1 MKNPKVSI
9 LVPICNVERYLRECL
24 NSLVNQTLREI
35 EIICINDGSTDSSL
49 TIIREYERRDE
60 RIVVID
66 KPNSGY
72 GDSMNK
78 GLELAHGEYIGIVES
93 DDFAS
98 LNMFET
104 LYKEAV
110 ENDLDVVRS
119 NYYAHRTGEDA
130 SCDYLVENLAVCGSY
145 DKVFYPI
152 DNPRVFMCQ
161 PAIWTSIYKKSMLDK
176 EEVRFL
182 PTPGASFQDTAF
194 YFKAFYAA
202 GRVKLLKDGYL
213 HYRVDNANSS
223 VKNQNKLFCVCD
235 EYAEVWDYAK
245 RDHDKFQIIKYWI
258 PRQQYEGYLWNLNR
272 LAPELQ
278 QRFYPRY
285 VEEFS
290 RIKQAGLI
298 DSDRFDSRTL
308 ARLNKMTNDSEA
320 YFLEQY
326 GPTEPKRSVLVC
338 CNALS
343 IADAKT
349 SVRTLL
355 DKLSN
360 DDEVFV
366 ISPDSDSLV
375 FELKIE
381 SEGMGRLRSDADILQ
396 HRLLGHCDVAAC
408 RGENISIVALAATDA
423 NFDDLAAAADGEDA
437 YSTDGKSYA
446 LRDVDLHAE
455 DSSTLVTA
463 SVRAISK
470 LDLNHI
476 KRFPDNWASLLCSP
490 CAPEA
495 GAGAFYI
502 AIDDAKEMACCLFDM
517 SEPYE
522 KVRVLYGQLLSVW
535 SSVRKGYSA
544 LDWDQACRLREQYYS
559 MASVNALFTPHAC
572 SDNSPFLSV
581 VVPVYNVS
589 KYLEECLDSVLQQSF
604 NDFEVLLVND
614 GSTDDSLDLLE
625 EVGSRDSRVRVLS
638 QFNCGA
644 GSARNRGIE
653 LARGKRIIFI
663 DPDDK
668 FATDHVFSDLI
679 DAMDKSGTLIC
690 GGSLSL
696 LKPSGKIKSEF
707 SFDESFYHVS
717 CEREVPLEQIWT
729 DYGWI
734 RFMYDSS
741 LFVDGKVRFPQ
752 LNWYEDPVF
761 FLRAV
766 EKAGG
771 CRVVPVDV
779 YHYRV
784 GYKETEWTVARVR
797 DMLWGMGH
805 NLAAADKLKMQELY
819 VTIVHRFNHDYSDA
833 ILKQIKDP
841 GVYEQLVAIQA
852 SINHGLINEHSAYD
866 EPYYYLSPLYGDR
879 KKRTVAVERLA
890 HRIAESKTYVSVQR
904 LIYKLTGRG

>member
-1 MKNPKVSI
+1 MINPKVSI

-24 NSLVNQTLREI
+24 DSLVNQSLRDI
-35 EIICINDGSTDSSL
+35 EIICINDGSTDNSL
-49 TIIREYERRDE
+49 PIIREYERRDE

-78 GLELAHGEYIGIVES
+78 GIDLARGEYIGIVES

-104 LYKEAV
+104 LYKEATK
-110 ENDLDVVRS
+110 NDLDVVRS
-119 NYYAHRTGEDA
+119 NYYAHRTGEDS
-130 SCDYLVENLAVCGSY
+130 SCDYLVENLAACGSY
-145 DKVFYPI
+145 DKVFHPI

-161 PAIWTSIYKKSMLDK
+161 PAIWTSIYKKSMIDK
-176 EEVRFL
+176 DEVRFL

-202 GRVKLLKDGYL
+202 DRVKLLKDGYL
-213 HYRVDNANSS
+213 HYRIDNANSS

-245 RDHDKFQIIKYWI
+245 RDLDKFQTLKHWI

-290 RIKQAGLI
+290 KIRQAGLI
-298 DSDRFDSRTL
+298 DSDRFESRTL
-308 ARLNKMTNDSEA
+308 ARLNKMLDEPET

-326 GPTEPKRSVLVC
+326 GPSEPRRSVLVC

-343 IADAKT
+343 IADAKS
-349 SVRTLL
+349 SVRALL
-355 DKLSN
+355 DVLSN

-366 ISPDSDSLV
+366 VSPDSDSLV
-375 FELKIE
+375 FELKNE
-381 SEGMGRLRSDADILQ
+381 FEGMGRLRSDADVLQ
-396 HRLLGHCDVAAC
+396 HRLLGHCDADAC
-408 RGENISIVALAATDA
+408 RAENISIVALAARDA
-423 NFDDLAAAADGEDA
+423 NFDDLAATADGEDV
-437 YSTDGKSYA
+437 YSTDGKNYA
-446 LRDVDLHAE
+446 LRDVELRVE

-463 SVRAISK
+463 ALRAISK
-470 LDLNHI
+470 LDLNQI
-476 KRFPDNWASLLCSP
+476 KRLPDNWASLLCSS
-490 CAPEA
+490 CSLED
-495 GAGAFYI
+495 GAFGI
-502 AIDDAKEMACCLFDM
+502 AIDDAKEMASCLFDM

-522 KVRVLYGQLLSVW
+522 KVRLLYGQLLSVW

-559 MASVNALFTPHAC
+559 MASVDALFTPHAC
-572 SDNSPFLSV
+572 SDDSPFLSV

-589 KYLEECLDSVLQQSF
+589 KYLEECLDSVIQQSF
-604 NDFEVLLVND
+604 KDFEVLLIND
-614 GSTDDSLDLLE
+614 GSTDGSLDLLE
-625 EVGSRDSRVRVLS
+625 EVASRDSRVRVWS

-653 LARGKRIIFI
+653 LASGKHLIFI
-663 DPDDK
+663 DPDDI

-679 DAMDKSGTLIC
+679 DAMDKSGALIC

-696 LKPSGKIKSEF
+696 IKPSGKIKSEF

-717 CEREVPLEQIWT
+717 YEREVPLEQIWT

-766 EKAGG
+766 EKAG
-771 CRVVPVDV
+771 CCKVVPVDV

-805 NLAAADKLKMQELY
+805 NLAVADRLKMRELY
-819 VTIVHRFNHDYSDA
+819 VTIVNRFNRDYSDA

-841 GVYEQLVAIQA
+841 GVYEQLVTIQA
-852 SINHGLINEHSAYD
+852 SINHRLLKECSAYD
-866 EPYYYLSPLYGDR
+866 EPYYYLLPLYGDR
-879 KKRTVAVERLA
+879 KKRAVAVERLA
-890 HRIAESKTYVSVQR
+890 RRIAESKAYVSAQR
-904 LIYKLTGRG
+904 LIYKLTGRA

>member
-1 MKNPKVSI
+1 MLKNPKVSI

-24 NSLVNQTLREI
+24 NSLVSQTLREI

-49 TIIREYERRDE
+49 SIIREYERRDE

-78 GLELAHGEYIGIVES
+78 GIELARGEYIGIVES

-104 LYKEAV
+104 LYKEAAK
-110 ENDLDVVRS
+110 NDLDIVRS
-119 NYYAHRTGEDA
+119 NYYAHRTGEDS
-130 SCDYLVENLAVCGSY
+130 SCDYLVENLAACGSY
-145 DKVFYPI
+145 DKVFHPI

-161 PAIWTSIYKKSMLDK
+161 PAIWTSIYKKSMIDK

-202 GRVKLLKDGYL
+202 DRVKLLKDGYL
-213 HYRVDNANSS
+213 HYRIDNANSS

-290 RIKQAGLI
+290 KIKAAGLI

-308 ARLNKMTNDSEA
+308 ARLNRMTNDSEA

-326 GPTEPKRSVLVC
+326 GSTEPRRSILVC

-343 IADAKT
+343 VADAKT
-349 SVRTLL
+349 SVRALL

-366 ISPDSDSLV
+366 VSPDSDSLV
-375 FELKIE
+375 FELKNE
-381 SEGMGRLRSDADILQ
+381 LEGMGRLRSDADVLQ
-396 HRLLGHCDVAAC
+396 HRLLGHCDADAC
-408 RGENISIVALAATDA
+408 RAENISIVALAARDA
-423 NFDDLAAAADGEDA
+423 NFDDLAATADGEDV
-437 YSTDGKSYA
+437 YSTDGKNYA
-446 LRDVDLHAE
+446 LRDIELRVE

-463 SVRAISK
+463 ALRAISI
-470 LDLNHI
+470 LDLNQI
-476 KRFPDNWASLLCSP
+476 KRLPDNWASLLCSP
-490 CAPEA
+490 CALEA
-495 GAGAFYI
+495 GAFDI
-502 AIDDAKEMACCLFDM
+502 AIDDAKEMACCLFGM

-522 KVRVLYGQLLSVW
+522 KVRLLYGQLLSVW

-559 MASVNALFTPHAC
+559 MASVDALFTPHAH
-572 SDNSPFLSV
+572 SDNLPFLSV

-604 NDFEVLLVND
+604 KDFEVLLVND
-614 GSTDDSLDLLE
+614 GSTDGSLDLLE
-625 EVGSRDSRVRVLS
+625 AAASRDSRVRVLS

-644 GSARNRGIE
+644 GSARNRAIE
-653 LARGKRIIFI
+653 LARGKRLIFI

-679 DAMDKSGTLIC
+679 DAMDRSGVLIC
-690 GGSLSL
+690 GGSLFL

-717 CEREVPLEQIWT
+717 REREVPLEQIWT

-734 RFMYDSS
+734 RFMYDSC
-741 LFVDGKVRFPQ
+741 LFVDGTVRFPQ

-766 EKAGG
+766 EKAG
-771 CRVVPVDV
+771 CYKVVPVDV

-805 NLAAADKLKMQELY
+805 NLAIADGLKMRELY
-819 VTIVHRFNHDYSDA
+819 VTIVNRFNRDYADA
-833 ILKQIKDP
+833 ISKQIKDP

-852 SINHGLINEHSAYD
+852 SINHGLIKECSAYD
-866 EPYYYLSPLYGDR
+866 EPYYYLLPLYGDR
-879 KKRTVAVERLA
+879 KKRAVAVERLA
-890 HRIAESKTYVSVQR
+890 HRIADSKAYVSVQR

>member
-49 TIIREYERRDE
+49 SIIREYERRDE

-78 GLELAHGEYIGIVES
+78 GIDLARGEYIGIVES

-104 LYKEAV
+104 LYKEATK
-110 ENDLDVVRS
+110 NDLDVVRS
-119 NYYAHRTGEDA
+119 NYYAHRTGEDS
-130 SCDYLVENLAVCGSY
+130 SCDYLVENLAACGSY
-145 DKVFYPI
+145 DKVFHPI

-161 PAIWTSIYKKSMLDK
+161 PAIWTSIYKKSMIDK
-176 EEVRFL
+176 DEVRFL

-202 GRVKLLKDGYL
+202 DRVKLLKDGYL
-213 HYRVDNANSS
+213 HYRIDNANSS

-245 RDHDKFQIIKYWI
+245 RDLDKFQTLKHWI

-290 RIKQAGLI
+290 KIRQAGLI
-298 DSDRFDSRTL
+298 DSDRFESRTL
-308 ARLNKMTNDSEA
+308 ARLNKMLDEPET

-326 GPTEPKRSVLVC
+326 GPSEPRRSVLVC

-343 IADAKT
+343 IADAKS
-349 SVRTLL
+349 SVRALL
-355 DKLSN
+355 DVLSN

-366 ISPDSDSLV
+366 VSPDSDSLV
-375 FELKIE
+375 FELKNE
-381 SEGMGRLRSDADILQ
+381 FEGMGRLRSDADVLQ
-396 HRLLGHCDVAAC
+396 HRLLGHCDADAC
-408 RGENISIVALAATDA
+408 RAENISIVALAARDA
-423 NFDDLAAAADGEDA
+423 NFDDLAATADGEDV
-437 YSTDGKSYA
+437 YSTDGKNYA
-446 LRDVDLHAE
+446 LRDVELRVE

-463 SVRAISK
+463 ALRAISK
-470 LDLNHI
+470 LDLNQI
-476 KRFPDNWASLLCSP
+476 KRLPDNWASLLCSS
-490 CAPEA
+490 CSLED
-495 GAGAFYI
+495 GAFGI
-502 AIDDAKEMACCLFDM
+502 AIDDAKEMASCLFDM

-522 KVRVLYGQLLSVW
+522 KVRLLYGQLLSVW

-559 MASVNALFTPHAC
+559 MASVDALFTPHAC
-572 SDNSPFLSV
+572 SDDSPFLSV

-589 KYLEECLDSVLQQSF
+589 KYLEECLDSVIQQSF
-604 NDFEVLLVND
+604 KDFEVLLIND

-625 EVGSRDSRVRVLS
+625 EVASRDSRVRVWS

-653 LARGKRIIFI
+653 LASGKHLIFI
-663 DPDDK
+663 DPDDI

-679 DAMDKSGTLIC
+679 DAMDKSGALIC

-717 CEREVPLEQIWT
+717 YEREVPLEQIWT

-766 EKAGG
+766 EKAG
-771 CRVVPVDV
+771 CCKVVPVDV

-805 NLAAADKLKMQELY
+805 NLAVADRLKMRELY
-819 VTIVHRFNHDYSDA
+819 VTIVNRFNRDYSDA

-841 GVYEQLVAIQA
+841 GVYEQLVTIQA
-852 SINHGLINEHSAYD
+852 SINHRLLKECSAYD
-866 EPYYYLSPLYGDR
+866 EPYYYLLPLYGDR
-879 KKRTVAVERLA
+879 KKRAVAVERLA
-890 HRIAESKTYVSVQR
+890 RRIAESKAYVSAQR
-904 LIYKLTGRG
+904 LIYKLTGRA

>member
-1 MKNPKVSI
+1 MLKNPKVSI

-49 TIIREYERRDE
+49 SIIREYERRDE

-78 GLELAHGEYIGIVES
+78 GIELARGEYIGIVES

-98 LNMFET
+98 LNMFEM
-104 LYKEAV
+104 LYKEAAK
-110 ENDLDVVRS
+110 NDLDVVRS
-119 NYYAHRTGEDA
+119 NYYAHRTGEDS
-130 SCDYLVENLAVCGSY
+130 SCDYLVENLAACGSY
-145 DKVFYPI
+145 DKVFHPI

-161 PAIWTSIYKKSMLDK
+161 PAIWTSIYKKSMIDK
-176 EEVRFL
+176 DEVRFL

-213 HYRVDNANSS
+213 HYRIDNASSS

-290 RIKQAGLI
+290 KIKAAGLI

-308 ARLNKMTNDSEA
+308 ARLNRMTNDSEA
-320 YFLEQY
+320 YFSEQY
-326 GPTEPKRSVLVC
+326 GSTEPRRSILVC

-343 IADAKT
+343 VADAKT
-349 SVRTLL
+349 SVRALL

-366 ISPDSDSLV
+366 VSPDSDSLV
-375 FELKIE
+375 FELKNE
-381 SEGMGRLRSDADILQ
+381 FEGMGRLRSDADSLQ
-396 HRLLGHCDVAAC
+396 HRLLGHCDADAC
-408 RGENISIVALAATDA
+408 RAENISIVALAARDA
-423 NFDDLAAAADGEDA
+423 NFDDLAATADGEDV
-437 YSTDGKSYA
+437 YSTDGKNYA
-446 LRDVDLHAE
+446 IRDVELRVE
-455 DSSTLVTA
+455 GSSTLVTA
-463 SVRAISK
+463 ALRAISK
-470 LDLNHI
+470 LDLNQI
-476 KRFPDNWASLLCSP
+476 KRLPDNWASLLCSS
-490 CAPEA
+490 CALED
-495 GAGAFYI
+495 GAFGI
-502 AIDDAKEMACCLFDM
+502 AIDDAKEMASCLFDM

-522 KVRVLYGQLLSVW
+522 KVRLLYGQLLSVW
-535 SSVRKGYSA
+535 SSVRKGYSS

-559 MASVNALFTPHAC
+559 MATVDPLFTPHAY

-625 EVGSRDSRVRVLS
+625 EVASRDSRVRVLS

-663 DPDDK
+663 DPDDI
-668 FATDHVFSDLI
+668 FATDHVFSELI
-679 DAMDKSGTLIC
+679 DAMDGSGALIC

-741 LFVDGKVRFPQ
+741 LFADGTVRFPQ

-771 CRVVPVDV
+771 CKVVPVDV

-805 NLAAADKLKMQELY
+805 NLAVADKLKMHELY
-819 VTIVHRFNHDYSDA
+819 VTIAHRFNRDYSDA

-852 SINHGLINEHSAYD
+852 SINHGLIKEYSAYD
-866 EPYYYLSPLYGDR
+866 ESYYYLLPLYGDR
-879 KKRTVAVERLA
+879 KRRAVAVERLA
-890 HRIAESKTYVSVQR
+890 RRIAESKAYVSAQR

>member
-1 MKNPKVSI
+1 MLKNPKVSI

-49 TIIREYERRDE
+49 SIIREYERRDE

-78 GLELAHGEYIGIVES
+78 GIELARGEYIGIVES

-104 LYKEAV
+104 LYKEAAK
-110 ENDLDVVRS
+110 NDLDVVRS
-119 NYYAHRTGEDA
+119 NYYAHRTGEDS
-130 SCDYLVENLAVCGSY
+130 SCDYLVENLAACGSY
-145 DKVFYPI
+145 DKVFHPI

-161 PAIWTSIYKKSMLDK
+161 PAIWTSIYKKSMIDK
-176 EEVRFL
+176 DEVRFL

-202 GRVKLLKDGYL
+202 DRVKLLKDGYL
-213 HYRVDNANSS
+213 HYRIDNANSS

-290 RIKQAGLI
+290 KIKAAGLI

-308 ARLNKMTNDSEA
+308 ARLNRMTNDSEA

-326 GPTEPKRSVLVC
+326 GSTEPRRSILVC

-343 IADAKT
+343 VADAKT
-349 SVRTLL
+349 SVRALL

-366 ISPDSDSLV
+366 VSPDSDSLV
-375 FELKIE
+375 FELKNE
-381 SEGMGRLRSDADILQ
+381 FEGMGRLRSDADVLQ
-396 HRLLGHCDVAAC
+396 YRLLGHCDADAC
-408 RGENISIVALAATDA
+408 RAESISIVALAARDA
-423 NFDDLAAAADGEDA
+423 NFDDLAATADGEDV
-437 YSTDGKSYA
+437 YSTDGKNYA
-446 LRDVDLHAE
+446 LRDVELRVE
-455 DSSTLVTA
+455 GSSTLVTA
-463 SVRAISK
+463 ALRAISK
-470 LDLNHI
+470 LDLNQI
-476 KRFPDNWASLLCSP
+476 KRLPDNWASLLCSS
-490 CAPEA
+490 CALE
-495 GAGAFYI
+495 GGAFGI
-502 AIDDAKEMACCLFDM
+502 AIDDAKEMASCLFDM

-522 KVRVLYGQLLSVW
+522 KVRLLYGQLLSVW

-559 MASVNALFTPHAC
+559 MASVDALLTPNTG

-589 KYLEECLDSVLQQSF
+589 KYLEECLDSVIQQSF
-604 NDFEVLLVND
+604 KDFEVLLVND
-614 GSTDDSLDLLE
+614 GSTDGSLDLLE
-625 EVGSRDSRVRVLS
+625 EVTSRDSRVRVWS

-653 LARGKRIIFI
+653 LARGKHLIFI
-663 DPDDK
+663 DPDDI

-679 DAMDKSGTLIC
+679 DAMDKSGALIC

-707 SFDESFYHVS
+707 SFDESFYDVS

-741 LFVDGKVRFPQ
+741 LFVDGNVRFPQ

-797 DMLWGMGH
+797 DMLWGMGQ
-805 NLAAADKLKMQELY
+805 NLAVADRLKMRELY
-819 VTIVHRFNHDYSDA
+819 VTIANRFNRDYSDA

-841 GVYEQLVAIQA
+841 GVYEQLVTIQA
-852 SINHGLINEHSAYD
+852 SINHGLIKECSAYD
-866 EPYYYLSPLYGDR
+866 EPYYYLLPLYGDR
-879 KKRTVAVERLA
+879 KKRAVAVERLA
-890 HRIAESKTYVSVQR
+890 RRIAESKVYVSAQR

>member
-49 TIIREYERRDE
+49 SIIREYERRDE

-78 GLELAHGEYIGIVES
+78 GIDLARGEYIGIVES

-104 LYKEAV
+104 LYKEATK
-110 ENDLDVVRS
+110 NDLDVVRS
-119 NYYAHRTGEDA
+119 NYYAHRTGEDS
-130 SCDYLVENLAVCGSY
+130 SCDYLVENLAACGSY
-145 DKVFYPI
+145 DKVFHPI

-161 PAIWTSIYKKSMLDK
+161 PAIWTSIYKKSMIDK
-176 EEVRFL
+176 DEVRFL

-202 GRVKLLKDGYL
+202 DRVKLLKDGYL
-213 HYRVDNANSS
+213 HYRIDNANSS

-245 RDHDKFQIIKYWI
+245 RDLDKFQTLKHWI

-290 RIKQAGLI
+290 KIRQAGLI
-298 DSDRFDSRTL
+298 DSDRFESRTL
-308 ARLNKMTNDSEA
+308 ARLNKMLDEPET

-326 GPTEPKRSVLVC
+326 GPSEPRRSVLVC

-343 IADAKT
+343 IADAKS
-349 SVRTLL
+349 SVRALL
-355 DKLSN
+355 DVLSN

-366 ISPDSDSLV
+366 VSPDSDSLV
-375 FELKIE
+375 FELKNE
-381 SEGMGRLRSDADILQ
+381 FEGMGRLRSDADVLQ
-396 HRLLGHCDVAAC
+396 HRLLGHCDADAC
-408 RGENISIVALAATDA
+408 RAENISIVALAARDA
-423 NFDDLAAAADGEDA
+423 NFDDLAATADGEDV
-437 YSTDGKSYA
+437 YSTDGKNYA
-446 LRDVDLHAE
+446 LRDVELRVE

-463 SVRAISK
+463 ALRAISK
-470 LDLNHI
+470 LDLNQI
-476 KRFPDNWASLLCSP
+476 KRLPDNWASLLCSS
-490 CAPEA
+490 CSLED
-495 GAGAFYI
+495 GAFGI
-502 AIDDAKEMACCLFDM
+502 AIDDAKEMASCLFDM

-522 KVRVLYGQLLSVW
+522 KVRLLYGQLLSVW

-559 MASVNALFTPHAC
+559 MASVDALFTPHAC
-572 SDNSPFLSV
+572 SDDSPFLSV

-589 KYLEECLDSVLQQSF
+589 KYLEECLDSVIQQSF
-604 NDFEVLLVND
+604 KDFEVLLIND
-614 GSTDDSLDLLE
+614 GSTDGSLDLLE
-625 EVGSRDSRVRVLS
+625 EVASRDSRVRVWS

-653 LARGKRIIFI
+653 LASGKHLIFI
-663 DPDDK
+663 DPDDI

-679 DAMDKSGTLIC
+679 DAMDKSGALIC

-696 LKPSGKIKSEF
+696 IKPSGKIKSEF

-717 CEREVPLEQIWT
+717 YECEVPLEQIWT

-766 EKAGG
+766 EKAG
-771 CRVVPVDV
+771 CCKVVPVDV

-805 NLAAADKLKMQELY
+805 NLAVADRLKMRELY
-819 VTIVHRFNHDYSDA
+819 VTIVNRFNRDYSDA

-841 GVYEQLVAIQA
+841 GVYEQLVTIQA
-852 SINHGLINEHSAYD
+852 SINHRLLKECSAYD
-866 EPYYYLSPLYGDR
+866 EPYYYLLPLYGDR
-879 KKRTVAVERLA
+879 KKRAVAVERLA
-890 HRIAESKTYVSVQR
+890 RRIAESKAYVSAQR
-904 LIYKLTGRG
+904 LIYKLTGRA

>member
-1 MKNPKVSI
+1 MLKNPKVSI

-49 TIIREYERRDE
+49 SIIREYERRDE

-78 GLELAHGEYIGIVES
+78 GIELARGEYIGIVES

-104 LYKEAV
+104 LYKEAAK
-110 ENDLDVVRS
+110 NDLDVVRS
-119 NYYAHRTGEDA
+119 NYYAHRTGEDS
-130 SCDYLVENLAVCGSY
+130 SCDYLVENLAACGSY
-145 DKVFYPI
+145 DKVFHPI

-161 PAIWTSIYKKSMLDK
+161 PAIWTSIYKKSMIDK
-176 EEVRFL
+176 DEVRFL

-202 GRVKLLKDGYL
+202 DRVKLLKDGYL
-213 HYRVDNANSS
+213 HYRIDNANSS

-290 RIKQAGLI
+290 KIKAAGLI

-308 ARLNKMTNDSEA
+308 ARLNRMTNDSEA

-326 GPTEPKRSVLVC
+326 GSTEPRRSILVC

-343 IADAKT
+343 VADAKT
-349 SVRTLL
+349 SVRALL

-366 ISPDSDSLV
+366 VSPDSDSLV
-375 FELKIE
+375 FELKNE
-381 SEGMGRLRSDADILQ
+381 FEGMGRLRSDADVLQ
-396 HRLLGHCDVAAC
+396 YRLLGHCDADAC
-408 RGENISIVALAATDA
+408 RAESISIVALAARDA
-423 NFDDLAAAADGEDA
+423 NFDDLAATADGEDV
-437 YSTDGKSYA
+437 YSTDGKNYA
-446 LRDVDLHAE
+446 LRDVELRVE
-455 DSSTLVTA
+455 GSSTLVTA
-463 SVRAISK
+463 ALRAISK
-470 LDLNHI
+470 LDLNQI
-476 KRFPDNWASLLCSP
+476 KRLPDNWASLLCSS
-490 CAPEA
+490 CALE
-495 GAGAFYI
+495 GGAFGI
-502 AIDDAKEMACCLFDM
+502 AIDDAKEMASCLFDM

-522 KVRVLYGQLLSVW
+522 KVRQLYGQLLSVW

-559 MASVNALFTPHAC
+559 MASVDALLTPNTG

-589 KYLEECLDSVLQQSF
+589 KYLEECLDSVIQQSF
-604 NDFEVLLVND
+604 KDFEVLLIND
-614 GSTDDSLDLLE
+614 GSTDGSLDLLE
-625 EVGSRDSRVRVLS
+625 EVTSRDSRVRVWS

-653 LARGKRIIFI
+653 LARGKHLIFI
-663 DPDDK
+663 DPDDI

-679 DAMDKSGTLIC
+679 DAMDKSGALIC

-707 SFDESFYHVS
+707 SFDESFYDVS

-741 LFVDGKVRFPQ
+741 LFVDGNVRFPQ

-797 DMLWGMGH
+797 DMLWGMGQ
-805 NLAAADKLKMQELY
+805 NLAVADRLKMRELY
-819 VTIVHRFNHDYSDA
+819 VTIANRFNRDYSDA

-841 GVYEQLVAIQA
+841 GVYEQLVTIQA
-852 SINHGLINEHSAYD
+852 SINHGLIKECSAYD
-866 EPYYYLSPLYGDR
+866 EPYYYLLPLYGDR
-879 KKRTVAVERLA
+879 KKRAVAVERLA
-890 HRIAESKTYVSVQR
+890 RRIAESKVYVSAQR

>member
-130 SCDYLVENLAVCGSY
+130 SCDYLVENLAACGSY
-145 DKVFYPI
+145 DKVFHPI

-161 PAIWTSIYKKSMLDK
+161 PAIWTSIYKKSMIDK

-245 RDHDKFQIIKYWI
+245 RDHDKFQTLKHWI

-290 RIKQAGLI
+290 KIRQAGLI
-298 DSDRFDSRTL
+298 DSDRFESHTL
-308 ARLNKMTNDSEA
+308 ARLNKMLDEPET

-326 GPTEPKRSVLVC
+326 GPSEPRRSVLVS

-343 IADAKT
+343 IADAKS
-349 SVRTLL
+349 SVRALL

-360 DDEVFV
+360 EDEVFV
-366 ISPDSDSLV
+366 VSPDSDSIV
-375 FELKIE
+375 FELKNE
-381 SEGMGRLRSDADILQ
+381 FEGMGRLRSDADVLQ
-396 HRLLGHCDVAAC
+396 HRLLGHCDADAC
-408 RGENISIVALAATDA
+408 RAENISIVVLAARDA
-423 NFDDLAAAADGEDA
+423 NFDNLAATAHGEDV
-437 YSTDGKSYA
+437 YSTDGKNYA
-446 LRDVDLHAE
+446 LRDVELRVE
-455 DSSTLVTA
+455 GSSTLVTA
-463 SVRAISK
+463 ALRAISK
-470 LDLNHI
+470 LDLNQI
-476 KRFPDNWASLLCSP
+476 KRLPDNWASLLCSS
-490 CAPEA
+490 CALE
-495 GAGAFYI
+495 GGAFGI
-502 AIDDAKEMACCLFDM
+502 AIDDAKEMASCLFDM

-522 KVRVLYGQLLSVW
+522 KVRLLYGQLLSVW
-535 SSVRKGYSA
+535 SSVRKGYSS
-544 LDWDQACRLREQYYS
+544 LDWDLACRLREQYCS
-559 MASVNALFTPHAC
+559 MASVDALFAPHAY

-589 KYLEECLDSVLQQSF
+589 NYLEECLDSVLQQSF
-604 NDFEVLLVND
+604 KDFEVLLVND
-614 GSTDDSLDLLE
+614 GSTDGSLDLLE
-625 EVGSRDSRVRVLS
+625 EVASRDSRVCVLS

-653 LARGKRIIFI
+653 LARGKRLIFI
-663 DPDDK
+663 DPDDI

-679 DAMDKSGTLIC
+679 DAMNKSGALIC

-771 CRVVPVDV
+771 CKVVPVDV

-805 NLAAADKLKMQELY
+805 NLAIADGLKMRELY
-819 VTIVHRFNHDYSDA
+819 VTIVNRFNRDYSDA

-852 SINHGLINEHSAYD
+852 SINHGLIKECSAYD
-866 EPYYYLSPLYGDR
+866 EPYYYLLPLYGDR
-879 KKRTVAVERLA
+879 KKRAVAVERLA
-890 HRIAESKTYVSVQR
+890 RRIAESKAYVSAQR

>member
-49 TIIREYERRDE
+49 SIIREYERRDE

-78 GLELAHGEYIGIVES
+78 GIDLARGEYIGIVES

-104 LYKEAV
+104 LYKEATK
-110 ENDLDVVRS
+110 NDLDVVRS
-119 NYYAHRTGEDA
+119 NYYAHRTGEDS
-130 SCDYLVENLAVCGSY
+130 SCDYLVENLAACGSY
-145 DKVFYPI
+145 DKVFHPI

-161 PAIWTSIYKKSMLDK
+161 PAIWTSIYKKSMIDK
-176 EEVRFL
+176 DEVRFL

-202 GRVKLLKDGYL
+202 DRVKLLKDGYL
-213 HYRVDNANSS
+213 HYRIDNANSS

-245 RDHDKFQIIKYWI
+245 RDLDKFQTLKHWI

-290 RIKQAGLI
+290 KIRQAGLI
-298 DSDRFDSRTL
+298 DSDRFESRTL
-308 ARLNKMTNDSEA
+308 ARLNKMLDEPET

-326 GPTEPKRSVLVC
+326 GPSEPRRSVLVC

-343 IADAKT
+343 IADAKS
-349 SVRTLL
+349 SVRALL
-355 DKLSN
+355 DILSN

-366 ISPDSDSLV
+366 VSPDSDSLV
-375 FELKIE
+375 FELKNE
-381 SEGMGRLRSDADILQ
+381 FEGMGRLRSDADVLQ
-396 HRLLGHCDVAAC
+396 HRLLGHCDADAC
-408 RGENISIVALAATDA
+408 RAENISIVALAARDA
-423 NFDDLAAAADGEDA
+423 NFDDLAATADGEDV
-437 YSTDGKSYA
+437 YSTDGKNYA
-446 LRDVDLHAE
+446 LRDVELRVE

-463 SVRAISK
+463 ALRAISK
-470 LDLNHI
+470 LDLNQI
-476 KRFPDNWASLLCSP
+476 KRLPDNWASLLCSS
-490 CAPEA
+490 CSLED
-495 GAGAFYI
+495 GAFGI
-502 AIDDAKEMACCLFDM
+502 AIDDAKEMASCLFDI

-522 KVRVLYGQLLSVW
+522 KVRLLYGQLLSVW

-559 MASVNALFTPHAC
+559 MASVDALLTPNTG
-572 SDNSPFLSV
+572 SNNSPFLSV

-589 KYLEECLDSVLQQSF
+589 KYLEECLDSVIQQSF
-604 NDFEVLLVND
+604 KDFEVLLIND

-625 EVGSRDSRVRVLS
+625 EVASRDSRVRVWS

-653 LARGKRIIFI
+653 LASGKHLIFI
-663 DPDDK
+663 DPDDI

-679 DAMDKSGTLIC
+679 DAMDKSGALIC

-696 LKPSGKIKSEF
+696 IKPSGKIKSEF

-717 CEREVPLEQIWT
+717 YEREVPLEQIWT

-766 EKAGG
+766 EKAG
-771 CRVVPVDV
+771 CCKVVPVDV

-805 NLAAADKLKMQELY
+805 NLAVADRLKMRELY
-819 VTIVHRFNHDYSDA
+819 VTIVNRFNRDYSDA

-841 GVYEQLVAIQA
+841 GVYEQLVTIQA
-852 SINHGLINEHSAYD
+852 SINHRLLKECSAYD
-866 EPYYYLSPLYGDR
+866 EPYYYLLPLYGDR
-879 KKRTVAVERLA
+879 KKRAVAVERLA
-890 HRIAESKTYVSVQR
+890 RRIAESKAYVSAQR
-904 LIYKLTGRG
+904 LIYKLTGRA

>member
-49 TIIREYERRDE
+49 SIIREYERRDE

-78 GLELAHGEYIGIVES
+78 GLDLARGEYVGIVES

-104 LYKEAV
+104 LYQEAV
-110 ENDLDVVRS
+110 KNNLDVVRS
-119 NYYAHRTGEDA
+119 NYYAHRTGED
-130 SCDYLVENLAVCGSY
+130 SLCDYLVENLAVCGSY
-145 DKVFYPI
+145 DKVFHPI

-161 PAIWTSIYKKSMLDK
+161 PAIWTSIYRKSMLEK

-202 GRVKLLKDGYL
+202 DRVKLLKDGYL
-213 HYRVDNANSS
+213 HYRIDNASSS

-235 EYAEVWDYAK
+235 E
-245 RDHDKFQIIKYWI
+245 
-258 PRQQYEGYLWNLNR
+258 YEGYLWNLNR

-290 RIKQAGLI
+290 KIKEAGLI
-298 DSDRFDSRTL
+298 DSNRFDSRTL
-308 ARLNKMTNDSEA
+308 ARLNRMINDSEA

-326 GPTEPKRSVLVC
+326 GPTEPKRSILVC
-338 CNALS
+338 CSALS
-343 IADAKT
+343 AADAKA
-349 SVRTLL
+349 SVRNLL
-355 DKLSN
+355 DKFSN

-366 ISPDSDSLV
+366 VSPDSDALV
-375 FELKIE
+375 FELKNE
-381 SEGMGRLRSDADILQ
+381 FEGMGRLRSDADVLQ
-396 HRLLGHCDVAAC
+396 HRLLGHFDADAC
-408 RGENISIVALAATDA
+408 RAENISIVALAARDA
-423 NFDDLAAAADGEDA
+423 NFDDLAASPDGGDA
-437 YSTDGKSYA
+437 YSTDGKNYA
-446 LRDVDLHAE
+446 LRNVELRAE
-455 DSSTLVTA
+455 GSSTLVTA
-463 SVRAISK
+463 ALRAITK
-470 LDLNHI
+470 LDLDQI

-495 GAGAFYI
+495 GAFDI
-502 AIDDAKEMACCLFDM
+502 AIDDAKEMASCLFGM
-517 SEPYE
+517 SESYE
-522 KVRVLYGQLLSVW
+522 KKRLLYGQLLSVW

-559 MASVNALFTPHAC
+559 MASVDALFAPHAC
-572 SDNSPFLSV
+572 SDVAPFLSV
-581 VVPVYNVS
+581 VVPVYNVHE
-589 KYLEECLDSVLQQSF
+589 YLEECLDSVLQQSF
-604 NDFEVLLVND
+604 KDFEVLLVND
-614 GSTDDSLDLLE
+614 GSTDGSLDLLE
-625 EVGSRDSRVRVLS
+625 EVASRDSRVRVLS

-679 DAMDKSGTLIC
+679 DAMDRSGALIC

-717 CEREVPLEQIWT
+717 CEREVSLEHIWT

-741 LFVDGKVRFPQ
+741 LFVDGNVRFPQ

-771 CRVVPVDV
+771 CKVVPVDV

-784 GYKETEWTVARVR
+784 GYKETEWTVGRVR

-805 NLAAADKLKMQELY
+805 NLAVAERLGMGELY
-819 VTIVHRFNHDYSDA
+819 ATIAIRFNRDYREA
-833 ILKQIKDP
+833 IQKQTDDE
-841 GVYEQLVAIQA
+841 GVYEQLVSIQCNL
-852 SINHGLINEHSAYD
+852 NHGLITRYSLFD
-866 EPYYYLSPLYGDR
+866 TPYYFLSPLHGDDGEH
-879 KKRTVAVERLA
+879 KVAIERLA
-890 HRIAESKTYVSVQR
+890 RKVAESHF
-904 LIYKLTGRG
+904 YKNAQNILRKMTGRR

>member
-49 TIIREYERRDE
+49 SIIREYERRDE

-78 GLELAHGEYIGIVES
+78 GIDLARGEYIGIVES

-104 LYKEAV
+104 LYKEATK
-110 ENDLDVVRS
+110 NDLDVVRS
-119 NYYAHRTGEDA
+119 NYYAHRTGEDS
-130 SCDYLVENLAVCGSY
+130 SCDYLVENLAACGSY
-145 DKVFYPI
+145 DKVFHPI

-161 PAIWTSIYKKSMLDK
+161 PAIWTSIYKKSMIDK
-176 EEVRFL
+176 DEVRFL

-202 GRVKLLKDGYL
+202 DRVKLLKDGYL
-213 HYRVDNANSS
+213 HYRIDNANSS

-245 RDHDKFQIIKYWI
+245 RDLDKFQTLKHWI

-290 RIKQAGLI
+290 KIRQAGLI
-298 DSDRFDSRTL
+298 DSDRFESRTL
-308 ARLNKMTNDSEA
+308 ARLNKMLDEPET

-326 GPTEPKRSVLVC
+326 GPSEPRRSVLVC

-343 IADAKT
+343 IADAKS
-349 SVRTLL
+349 SVRALL
-355 DKLSN
+355 DVLSN

-366 ISPDSDSLV
+366 VSPDSDSLV
-375 FELKIE
+375 FELKNE
-381 SEGMGRLRSDADILQ
+381 FEGMGRLRSDADVLQ
-396 HRLLGHCDVAAC
+396 HRLLGHCDADAC
-408 RGENISIVALAATDA
+408 RAENISIVALAARDA
-423 NFDDLAAAADGEDA
+423 NFDDLAATADGEDV
-437 YSTDGKSYA
+437 YSTDGKNYA
-446 LRDVDLHAE
+446 LRDVELRVE

-463 SVRAISK
+463 ALRAISK
-470 LDLNHI
+470 LDLNQI
-476 KRFPDNWASLLCSP
+476 KRLPDNWASLLCSS
-490 CAPEA
+490 CSLED
-495 GAGAFYI
+495 GAFGI
-502 AIDDAKEMACCLFDM
+502 AIDDAKEMASCLFDM

-522 KVRVLYGQLLSVW
+522 KVRLLYGQLLSVW

-559 MASVNALFTPHAC
+559 MASVDALFTPHAC
-572 SDNSPFLSV
+572 SDDSPFLSV

-589 KYLEECLDSVLQQSF
+589 KYLEECLDSVIQQSF
-604 NDFEVLLVND
+604 KDFEVLLIND
-614 GSTDDSLDLLE
+614 GSTDGSLDLLE
-625 EVGSRDSRVRVLS
+625 EVASRDSRVRVWS

-653 LARGKRIIFI
+653 LASGKHLIFI
-663 DPDDK
+663 DPDDI

-679 DAMDKSGTLIC
+679 DAMDKSGALIC

-696 LKPSGKIKSEF
+696 IKPSGKIKSEF

-717 CEREVPLEQIWT
+717 YEREVPLEQIWT

-766 EKAGG
+766 EKAG
-771 CRVVPVDV
+771 CCKVVPVDV

-805 NLAAADKLKMQELY
+805 NLAVADRLKMRELY
-819 VTIVHRFNHDYSDA
+819 VTIVNRFNRDYSDA

-841 GVYEQLVAIQA
+841 GVYEQLVTIQA
-852 SINHGLINEHSAYD
+852 SINHRLLEECSAYD
-866 EPYYYLSPLYGDR
+866 EPYYYLLPLYGDR
-879 KKRTVAVERLA
+879 KKRAVAVERLA
-890 HRIAESKTYVSVQR
+890 RRIAESKAYVSAQR
-904 LIYKLTGRG
+904 LIYKLTGRA

>member
-1 MKNPKVSI
+1 MLKNPKVSI

-49 TIIREYERRDE
+49 SIIREYERRDE

-72 GDSMNK
+72 GDSMNR
-78 GLELAHGEYIGIVES
+78 GLGLARGEYIGIVES

-104 LYKEAV
+104 LYVEAV
-110 ENDLDVVRS
+110 KNDLDIVRS
-119 NYYAHRTGEDA
+119 NYYAHRSGEDP
-130 SCDYLVENLAVCGSY
+130 SCDYLVENLAACGSY
-145 DKVFYPI
+145 DKVFHPV

-161 PAIWTSIYKKSMLDK
+161 PAIWTSIYKKSMLDRQ
-176 EEVRFL
+176 EVRFL

-202 GRVKLLKDGYL
+202 DRVKLLKDGYL
-213 HYRVDNANSS
+213 HYRIDNANSS

-235 EYAEVWDYAK
+235 EYAEVWNYAK

-258 PRQQYEGYLWNLNR
+258 PRQQYECYLWNLNR

-290 RIKQAGLI
+290 KIKQAGLI

-308 ARLNKMTNDSEA
+308 ARLIKMIDDSEA
-320 YFLEQY
+320 YFSAQY

-338 CNALS
+338 CSALS

-349 SVRTLL
+349 SVRALL

-366 ISPDSDSLV
+366 VSPDSESIV
-375 FELKIE
+375 FDLKNE
-381 SEGMGRLRSDADILQ
+381 FEGMGRLRSDADILQ

-408 RGENISIVALAATDA
+408 RGEFISIVALAASDA
-423 NFDDLAAAADGEDA
+423 NFAAFAATADGEDA

-446 LRDVDLHAE
+446 LRDVGLRVGG
-455 DSSTLVTA
+455 SSTLVTA
-463 SVRAISK
+463 ALRAIAK
-470 LDLNHI
+470 LGLNQI
-476 KRFPDNWASLLCSP
+476 KRFPANWASLLCSP
-490 CAPEA
+490 FAPEA
-495 GAGAFYI
+495 GAFDI
-502 AIDDAKEMACCLFDM
+502 AIDDAKEMACCLFGM
-517 SEPYE
+517 SESYE
-522 KVRVLYGQLLSVW
+522 ITRLLYGQLLSVW

-544 LDWDQACRLREQYYS
+544 LEWDQACRLREQYYS
-559 MASVNALFTPHAC
+559 MASVDALLAPHTR
-572 SDNSPFLSV
+572 SDIAPFLSV
-581 VVPVYNVS
+581 VVPVYNVRE
-589 KYLEECLDSVLQQSF
+589 YLEECLDSLLQQSF
-604 NDFEVLLVND
+604 KDFEVLLVND
-614 GSTDDSLDLLE
+614 GSTDCSLDLME
-625 EVGSRDSRVRVLS
+625 EVASRDSRIRVVS

-644 GSARNRGIE
+644 GSARNRAIE
-653 LARGKRIIFI
+653 LARGKRLIFI

-668 FATDHVFSDLI
+668 FANDHVFSDLI
-679 DAMDKSGTLIC
+679 DAMDKSEALIC

-707 SFDESFYHVS
+707 SFDESFYHIS

-797 DMLWGMGH
+797 DMLWGMGR
-805 NLAAADKLKMQELY
+805 NLAVADRLKMHELY
-819 VTIVHRFNHDYSDA
+819 VTIAHRFNRDYSDA

-852 SINHGLINEHSAYD
+852 SINHGLIKEHSAYD
-866 EPYYYLSPLYGDR
+866 EPYYYLLPLYGDR
-879 KKRTVAVERLA
+879 KKRAVAVERLA

>member
-9 LVPICNVERYLRECL
+9 LVPICNVESYLRECL

-49 TIIREYERRDE
+49 SIIREYERRDE

-78 GLELAHGEYIGIVES
+78 GIELARGEYIGIVES

-104 LYKEAV
+104 LYKEAAK
-110 ENDLDVVRS
+110 NDLDVVRS
-119 NYYAHRTGEDA
+119 NYYAHRTGEDS
-130 SCDYLVENLAVCGSY
+130 SCDYLVENLAACGSY
-145 DKVFYPI
+145 DKVFHPI

-161 PAIWTSIYKKSMLDK
+161 PAIWTSIYKKSMIDK

-202 GRVKLLKDGYL
+202 DRVKLLKDGYL
-213 HYRVDNANSS
+213 HYRIDNANSS

-235 EYAEVWDYAK
+235 EYAEVWEYAK

-278 QRFYPRY
+278 QLFYSRY

-290 RIKQAGLI
+290 KIKAAGLI
-298 DSDRFDSRTL
+298 DADRFDSRTL
-308 ARLNKMTNDSEA
+308 ARLNRMTNDSEA

-326 GPTEPKRSVLVC
+326 GSTEPRRSILVC

-343 IADAKT
+343 VADAKT
-349 SVRTLL
+349 SVRALL

-366 ISPDSDSLV
+366 VSPDSDSLV
-375 FELKIE
+375 FELKNE
-381 SEGMGRLRSDADILQ
+381 LEGMGRLRSDADILQ
-396 HRLLGHCDVAAC
+396 HRLLGHCDVIAC
-408 RGENISIVALAATDA
+408 RGESISIVALATTDA
-423 NFDDLAAAADGEDA
+423 NFDDLAATADGEDV
-437 YSTDGKSYA
+437 YSTDGKNYA
-446 LRDVDLHAE
+446 LRDVELRTE
-455 DSSTLVTA
+455 GSSTLVA
-463 SVRAISK
+463 AALRAISK
-470 LDLNHI
+470 LDLNQI
-476 KRFPDNWASLLCSP
+476 KRLPDNWASLLCSS
-490 CAPEA
+490 CALE
-495 GAGAFYI
+495 GGAFGI

-522 KVRVLYGQLLSVW
+522 KVRLLYGQLLPVW
-535 SSVRKGYSA
+535 FSVRKRYSA

-559 MASVNALFTPHAC
+559 MASVDALFTPHAYA
-572 SDNSPFLSV
+572 DNSPFLSV

-604 NDFEVLLVND
+604 KDFEVLLVND
-614 GSTDDSLDLLE
+614 GSTDGSLDLLE
-625 EVGSRDSRVRVLS
+625 EVASRDSRVRVLS

-653 LARGKRIIFI
+653 LARGKRLIFI

-668 FATDHVFSDLI
+668 FATDHVFIDLL
-679 DAMDKSGTLIC
+679 DAMDRSGALIC

-766 EKAGG
+766 KKAGG
-771 CRVVPVDV
+771 CKVVPVDV

-805 NLAAADKLKMQELY
+805 NLAVADKLKMHELY
-819 VTIVHRFNHDYSDA
+819 VTIAHRFNRDYSDA

-904 LIYKLTGRG
+904 LICKLTGRG

>member
-1 MKNPKVSI
+1 MLKNPKVSI

-49 TIIREYERRDE
+49 SIIREYERRDE

-72 GDSMNK
+72 GDSMNI
-78 GLELAHGEYIGIVES
+78 GIELARGEYIGIVES

-104 LYKEAV
+104 LYKEAAK
-110 ENDLDVVRS
+110 NDLDVVRS
-119 NYYAHRTGEDA
+119 NYYAHRTGEDS

-145 DKVFYPI
+145 DKVFHPI

-161 PAIWTSIYKKSMLDK
+161 PAIWTSIYKKSMIDK
-176 EEVRFL
+176 GEVRFL

-202 GRVKLLKDGYL
+202 DRVKLLKDGYL
-213 HYRVDNANSS
+213 HYRIDNASSS

-245 RDHDKFQIIKYWI
+245 RDHDKYQVIKYWI

-290 RIKQAGLI
+290 KIKAAGLI

-308 ARLNKMTNDSEA
+308 ARLNRMTNDSEA

-326 GPTEPKRSVLVC
+326 GSTEPRRSILVC

-343 IADAKT
+343 VADAKT
-349 SVRTLL
+349 SVRALL

-366 ISPDSDSLV
+366 VSPDSDSLV
-375 FELKIE
+375 FELKNE
-381 SEGMGRLRSDADILQ
+381 FEGMGRLRSDVDVLQ
-396 HRLLGHCDVAAC
+396 HRLLGHCDADAC
-408 RGENISIVALAATDA
+408 RAENISIVALAARDA
-423 NFDDLAAAADGEDA
+423 NFDNLAATADGEDV
-437 YSTDGKSYA
+437 YSTDGKNYA
-446 LRDVDLHAE
+446 LRDVELRVE
-455 DSSTLVTA
+455 GSSTLVTA
-463 SVRAISK
+463 ALRAISK
-470 LDLNHI
+470 LDLNQI
-476 KRFPDNWASLLCSP
+476 KRLPDNWASLLCSS
-490 CAPEA
+490 CALE
-495 GAGAFYI
+495 GGAFGI
-502 AIDDAKEMACCLFDM
+502 AIDDAKEMASCLFDM

-522 KVRVLYGQLLSVW
+522 KVRLLYGQLLSVW
-535 SSVRKGYSA
+535 SSVRKGYSS

-559 MASVNALFTPHAC
+559 MATVDALFTPHAY

-625 EVGSRDSRVRVLS
+625 EVASRDSRVRVLS

-663 DPDDK
+663 DPDDI
-668 FATDHVFSDLI
+668 FATDHVFSELI
-679 DAMDKSGTLIC
+679 DAMDRSGTLIC

-741 LFVDGKVRFPQ
+741 LFVDGTVRFPQ

-771 CRVVPVDV
+771 CKVVPVDV

-784 GYKETEWTVARVR
+784 GYKETEWTVTRVR

-805 NLAAADKLKMQELY
+805 NLAVADKLKMHELY
-819 VTIVHRFNHDYSDA
+819 VTIAHRFNRDYSDA

-852 SINHGLINEHSAYD
+852 AINHGLIKEHSAYD
-866 EPYYYLSPLYGDR
+866 EPYYYLLPLYGDR
-879 KKRTVAVERLA
+879 KRRAVAVERLA
-890 HRIAESKTYVSVQR
+890 RRIAESKAYVSAQR

>member
-49 TIIREYERRDE
+49 SIIREYERRDE

-78 GLELAHGEYIGIVES
+78 GIDLARGEYIGIVES

-104 LYKEAV
+104 LYKEATK
-110 ENDLDVVRS
+110 NDLDVVRS
-119 NYYAHRTGEDA
+119 NYYAHRTGEDS
-130 SCDYLVENLAVCGSY
+130 SCDYLVENLAACGSY
-145 DKVFYPI
+145 DKVFHPI

-161 PAIWTSIYKKSMLDK
+161 PAIWTSIYKKSMIDK
-176 EEVRFL
+176 DEVRFL

-202 GRVKLLKDGYL
+202 DRVKLLKDGYL
-213 HYRVDNANSS
+213 HYRIDNANSS

-245 RDHDKFQIIKYWI
+245 RDLDKFQTLKHWI

-290 RIKQAGLI
+290 KIRQAGLI
-298 DSDRFDSRTL
+298 DSDRFESRTL
-308 ARLNKMTNDSEA
+308 ARLNKMLDEPET

-326 GPTEPKRSVLVC
+326 GPSEPRRSVLVC

-343 IADAKT
+343 IADAKS
-349 SVRTLL
+349 SVRALL
-355 DKLSN
+355 DILSN

-366 ISPDSDSLV
+366 VSPDSDSLV
-375 FELKIE
+375 FELKNE
-381 SEGMGRLRSDADILQ
+381 FEGMGRLRSDADVLQ
-396 HRLLGHCDVAAC
+396 HRLLGHCDADAC
-408 RGENISIVALAATDA
+408 RAENISIVALAARDA
-423 NFDDLAAAADGEDA
+423 NFDDLAATADGEDV
-437 YSTDGKSYA
+437 YSTDGKNYA
-446 LRDVDLHAE
+446 LRDVELRVE

-463 SVRAISK
+463 ALRAISK
-470 LDLNHI
+470 LDLNQI
-476 KRFPDNWASLLCSP
+476 KRLPDNWASLLCSS
-490 CAPEA
+490 CSLED
-495 GAGAFYI
+495 GAFGI
-502 AIDDAKEMACCLFDM
+502 AIDDAKEMASCLFDM

-522 KVRVLYGQLLSVW
+522 KVRLLYGQLLSVW

-559 MASVNALFTPHAC
+559 MASVDALFTPHAC
-572 SDNSPFLSV
+572 SDDSPFLSV

-589 KYLEECLDSVLQQSF
+589 KYLEECLDSVIQQSF
-604 NDFEVLLVND
+604 KDFEVLLIND
-614 GSTDDSLDLLE
+614 GSTDGSLDLLE
-625 EVGSRDSRVRVLS
+625 EVASRDSRVRVWS

-653 LARGKRIIFI
+653 LASGKHLIFI
-663 DPDDK
+663 DPDDI

-679 DAMDKSGTLIC
+679 DAMDKSGALIC

-696 LKPSGKIKSEF
+696 IKPSGKIKSEF

-717 CEREVPLEQIWT
+717 YEREVPLEQIWT

-766 EKAGG
+766 EKAG
-771 CRVVPVDV
+771 CCKVVPVDV

-805 NLAAADKLKMQELY
+805 NLAVADRLKMRELY
-819 VTIVHRFNHDYSDA
+819 VTIVNRFNRDYSDA

-841 GVYEQLVAIQA
+841 GVYEQLVTIQA
-852 SINHGLINEHSAYD
+852 SINHRLLEECSAYD
-866 EPYYYLSPLYGDR
+866 EPYYYLLPLYGDR
-879 KKRTVAVERLA
+879 KKRAVAVERLA
-890 HRIAESKTYVSVQR
+890 RRIAESKAYVSAQR
-904 LIYKLTGRG
+904 LIYKLTGRA

>member
-49 TIIREYERRDE
+49 SIIREYERRDE

-78 GLELAHGEYIGIVES
+78 GIELARGEYIGIVES

-104 LYKEAV
+104 LYKEAAK
-110 ENDLDVVRS
+110 NDLDVVRS
-119 NYYAHRTGEDA
+119 NYYAHRTGEDS

-145 DKVFYPI
+145 DKVFHPI
-152 DNPRVFMCQ
+152 DDPRVFMCQ

-202 GRVKLLKDGYL
+202 DRVKLLKDGYL
-213 HYRVDNANSS
+213 HYRIDNANSS

-290 RIKQAGLI
+290 KIKAAGLI

-308 ARLNKMTNDSEA
+308 ARLNRMTNDSEA
-320 YFLEQY
+320 YFSEQY
-326 GPTEPKRSVLVC
+326 GSTEPRRSILVC

-343 IADAKT
+343 VADAKT
-349 SVRTLL
+349 SVRALL

-360 DDEVFV
+360 DVEVFV
-366 ISPDSDSLV
+366 VSPDSDSLV
-375 FELKIE
+375 FELKNE
-381 SEGMGRLRSDADILQ
+381 FEGMGRLRSDADILQ
-396 HRLLGHCDVAAC
+396 HRLLGHCDADAC
-408 RGENISIVALAATDA
+408 RAENISIVALAARDA
-423 NFDDLAAAADGEDA
+423 NFDDLAATADGEDV
-437 YSTDGKSYA
+437 YSTDGKNYA
-446 LRDVDLHAE
+446 LRDVELRGE
-455 DSSTLVTA
+455 GFSTLVTA
-463 SVRAISK
+463 ALRAISK
-470 LDLNHI
+470 LDLNQI
-476 KRFPDNWASLLCSP
+476 KRLPDNWASLLCSS
-490 CAPEA
+490 CALE
-495 GAGAFYI
+495 GGAFGI
-502 AIDDAKEMACCLFDM
+502 AIDDAKEMASCLLDM

-522 KVRVLYGQLLSVW
+522 KVRLLYGQLLSVW
-535 SSVRKGYSA
+535 SSVRKGYSS

-559 MASVNALFTPHAC
+559 MATVDALFTPHAY

-589 KYLEECLDSVLQQSF
+589 KYLEMCLDSVLQQSF

-625 EVGSRDSRVRVLS
+625 EVASRDSRVRVLS

-663 DPDDK
+663 DPDDI
-668 FATDHVFSDLI
+668 FATDHVFSELI
-679 DAMDKSGTLIC
+679 DAMDGSGALIC

-696 LKPSGKIKSEF
+696 LKSSGKIKSEF

-741 LFVDGKVRFPQ
+741 LFVDGTVRFPQ

-771 CRVVPVDV
+771 CKVVPVDV

-805 NLAAADKLKMQELY
+805 NLAVADKLKMHELY
-819 VTIVHRFNHDYSDA
+819 VTIAHRFNRDYSDA

-852 SINHGLINEHSAYD
+852 SINHGLIKEYSAYD
-866 EPYYYLSPLYGDR
+866 EPYYYLLPLYGDR
-879 KKRTVAVERLA
+879 KRRAVAVERLA
-890 HRIAESKTYVSVQR
+890 RRIAESKAYVSAQR

>member
-1 MKNPKVSI
+1 MLKNPKVSI

-49 TIIREYERRDE
+49 SIIREYERRDE

-78 GLELAHGEYIGIVES
+78 GIELARGEYIGIVES

-104 LYKEAV
+104 LYKEAAK
-110 ENDLDVVRS
+110 NDLDVVRS
-119 NYYAHRTGEDA
+119 NYYAHRTGEDS
-130 SCDYLVENLAVCGSY
+130 SCDYLVENLAACGSY
-145 DKVFYPI
+145 DKVFHPI

-161 PAIWTSIYKKSMLDK
+161 PAIWTSIYKKSMIDK

-202 GRVKLLKDGYL
+202 NRVKLLKDGYL
-213 HYRVDNANSS
+213 HYRIDNASSS

-290 RIKQAGLI
+290 KIKAAGLI

-308 ARLNKMTNDSEA
+308 ARLNRMTNNSEA

-326 GPTEPKRSVLVC
+326 GSTEPRRSILVC

-343 IADAKT
+343 VTDAKT
-349 SVRTLL
+349 SVRALL
-355 DKLSN
+355 DKLSD

-366 ISPDSDSLV
+366 VSPDSDSLV
-375 FELKIE
+375 FELKNE
-381 SEGMGRLRSDADILQ
+381 FEGMGRLRSDADVLQ
-396 HRLLGHCDVAAC
+396 HRLLGHCDAGAC
-408 RGENISIVALAATDA
+408 RTENISIVALAARDA
-423 NFDDLAAAADGEDA
+423 NFDDLAATADGEDV
-437 YSTDGKSYA
+437 YSTDGKNYA
-446 LRDVDLHAE
+446 LRDVELRVE
-455 DSSTLVTA
+455 GSSTLVTA
-463 SVRAISK
+463 ALCAIAK
-470 LDLNHI
+470 LDLNQI
-476 KRFPDNWASLLCSP
+476 KRLPDNWASLLCSS
-490 CAPEA
+490 CALE
-495 GAGAFYI
+495 GGAFGI
-502 AIDDAKEMACCLFDM
+502 AIDDAKEMASCLLDM

-522 KVRVLYGQLLSVW
+522 KVRLLYGQLLSVW
-535 SSVRKGYSA
+535 SSVRKGYSS

-559 MASVNALFTPHAC
+559 MATVDALFTPHAY

-625 EVGSRDSRVRVLS
+625 EVASRDSRVRVLS

-663 DPDDK
+663 DPDDI
-668 FATDHVFSDLI
+668 FATDHVFSELI
-679 DAMDKSGTLIC
+679 DAMDGSGALIC

-696 LKPSGKIKSEF
+696 LKSSGKIKSEF

-741 LFVDGKVRFPQ
+741 LFVDGTVRFPQ

-771 CRVVPVDV
+771 CKVVPVDV

-805 NLAAADKLKMQELY
+805 NLAVADKLKMHELY
-819 VTIVHRFNHDYSDA
+819 VTIAHRFNRDYSDA

-852 SINHGLINEHSAYD
+852 SINHGLIKESSAYD
-866 EPYYYLSPLYGDR
+866 EPYYYLLPLYGDR
-879 KKRTVAVERLA
+879 KRRAVAVERLA
-890 HRIAESKTYVSVQR
+890 RRIAESKAYVSAQR

>member
-49 TIIREYERRDE
+49 SIIREYERRDE

-78 GLELAHGEYIGIVES
+78 GIDLARGEYIGIVES

-104 LYKEAV
+104 LYKEATK
-110 ENDLDVVRS
+110 NDLDVVRS
-119 NYYAHRTGEDA
+119 NYYAHRTGEDS
-130 SCDYLVENLAVCGSY
+130 SCDYLVENLAACGSY
-145 DKVFYPI
+145 DKVFHPI

-161 PAIWTSIYKKSMLDK
+161 PAIWTSIYKKSMIDK
-176 EEVRFL
+176 DEVRFL

-202 GRVKLLKDGYL
+202 DRVKLLKDGYL
-213 HYRVDNANSS
+213 HYRIDNANSS

-245 RDHDKFQIIKYWI
+245 RDLDKFQTLKHWI

-290 RIKQAGLI
+290 KIRQAGLI
-298 DSDRFDSRTL
+298 DSDRFESRTL
-308 ARLNKMTNDSEA
+308 ARLNKMLDEPET

-326 GPTEPKRSVLVC
+326 GPSEPRRSVLVC

-343 IADAKT
+343 IADAKS
-349 SVRTLL
+349 SVRALL
-355 DKLSN
+355 DILSN

-366 ISPDSDSLV
+366 VSPDSDSLV
-375 FELKIE
+375 FELKNE
-381 SEGMGRLRSDADILQ
+381 FEGMGRLRSDADVLQ
-396 HRLLGHCDVAAC
+396 HPLLGHCDADAC
-408 RGENISIVALAATDA
+408 RAENISIVALAARDA
-423 NFDDLAAAADGEDA
+423 NFDDLAATADGEDV
-437 YSTDGKSYA
+437 YSTDGKNYA
-446 LRDVDLHAE
+446 LRDVELRVE
-455 DSSTLVTA
+455 NSSTLVTA
-463 SVRAISK
+463 ALRAISK
-470 LDLNHI
+470 LDLNQI
-476 KRFPDNWASLLCSP
+476 KRLPDNWASLLCSS
-490 CAPEA
+490 CSLED
-495 GAGAFYI
+495 GAFGI
-502 AIDDAKEMACCLFDM
+502 AIDDAKEMASCLFDM

-522 KVRVLYGQLLSVW
+522 KVRLLYGQLLSVW

-559 MASVNALFTPHAC
+559 MASVDALLTPNTG
-572 SDNSPFLSV
+572 SNNSPFLSV

-589 KYLEECLDSVLQQSF
+589 KYLEECLDSVIQQSF
-604 NDFEVLLVND
+604 KDFEVLLIND
-614 GSTDDSLDLLE
+614 GSTDASLDLLE
-625 EVGSRDSRVRVLS
+625 EVASRDSRVRVWS

-653 LARGKRIIFI
+653 LASGKHLIFI
-663 DPDDK
+663 DPDDI

-679 DAMDKSGTLIC
+679 DAMDKSGALIC

-717 CEREVPLEQIWT
+717 YEREVPLEQIWT

-741 LFVDGKVRFPQ
+741 LFVDGAVRFPQ

-771 CRVVPVDV
+771 CKVVPVDV

-805 NLAAADKLKMQELY
+805 NLAVADRLKMRELY
-819 VTIVHRFNHDYSDA
+819 VTIVNRFNRDYSDA

-841 GVYEQLVAIQA
+841 GVYEQLVTIQA
-852 SINHGLINEHSAYD
+852 SINHGLIKDCSAYD
-866 EPYYYLSPLYGDR
+866 EPYYYLLPLYGDR
-879 KKRTVAVERLA
+879 KKRAVAVERLA
-890 HRIAESKTYVSVQR
+890 RRIAESKAYVSAQR
-904 LIYKLTGRG
+904 LIYKLTGRA

>member
-24 NSLVNQTLREI
+24 NSLVNQTLRDI
-35 EIICINDGSTDSSL
+35 EIICINDGSSDSSL
-49 TIIREYERRDE
+49 SIICEYERRDE

-78 GLELAHGEYIGIVES
+78 GLELARGEYVGIVES

-104 LYKEAV
+104 LYTEAV
-110 ENDLDVVRS
+110 KNDLDVVRS
-119 NYYAHRTGEDA
+119 NYYAHRSGEDP
-130 SCDYLVENLAVCGSY
+130 SCDYLVENLAACGSY
-145 DKVFYPI
+145 DKVFHPI

-202 GRVKLLKDGYL
+202 DRVELLKDGYL
-213 HYRVDNANSS
+213 HYRIDNANSS

-245 RDHDKFQIIKYWI
+245 RNNDKFQILKYWI

-285 VEEFS
+285 VDEFS
-290 RIKQAGLI
+290 KIKQAGLI

-308 ARLNKMTNDSEA
+308 ARLNRMINDSEV

-326 GPTEPKRSVLVC
+326 GPTEPRRSILVC

-343 IADAKT
+343 VVDAKT
-349 SVRTLL
+349 SVHALL

-366 ISPDSDSLV
+366 ISPDSESIV
-375 FELKIE
+375 FELKNE
-381 SEGMGRLRSDADILQ
+381 FDGMGRLRSDADILQ
-396 HRLLGHCDVAAC
+396 HRLLGHCDVTAC
-408 RGENISIVALAATDA
+408 RGESISIVALGASDA
-423 NFDDLAAAADGEDA
+423 IFDDLAATADGEDA
-437 YSTDGKSYA
+437 YSTDGKNYA
-446 LRDVDLHAE
+446 LRNVELWAE
-455 DSSTLVTA
+455 GSSALVTA
-463 SVRAISK
+463 ALRAISK
-470 LDLNHI
+470 LDLNQI
-476 KRFPDNWASLLCSP
+476 KRLPINWASLLCSS
-490 CAPEA
+490 CAP
-495 GAGAFYI
+495 GAEGFDI
-502 AIDDAKEMACCLFDM
+502 AIDDAKEMACCLFGM
-517 SEPYE
+517 SKSYE
-522 KVRVLYGQLLSVW
+522 ITRLLYGQLLTVW
-535 SSVRKGYSA
+535 SSVRNGYST

-559 MASVNALFTPHAC
+559 MASVDALFAPHVC

-581 VVPVYNVS
+581 VVPVYNVQE
-589 KYLEECLDSVLQQSF
+589 YLEECLDSVLQQSF
-604 NDFEVLLVND
+604 KDFEVLLVDD
-614 GSTDDSLDLLE
+614 GSTDGSLDLLE
-625 EVGSRDSRVRVLS
+625 EIASRDSRVRVLS

-644 GSARNRGIE
+644 GSARNRAIE
-653 LARGKRIIFI
+653 LARGKRLIFI

-668 FATDHVFSDLI
+668 FATEHVFSDLI
-679 DAMDKSGTLIC
+679 DAMDRSGALIC

-696 LKPSGKIKSEF
+696 LTPSGKIKSEY
-707 SFDESFYHVS
+707 SFDESFYHIS

-741 LFVDGKVRFPQ
+741 LFVDGTVRFPQ

-761 FLRAV
+761 FLRAA

-771 CRVVPVDV
+771 CKVVPVDV

-805 NLAAADKLKMQELY
+805 NLAAADRLKMHELY
-819 VTIVHRFNHDYSDA
+819 VTIANRFNRDYSDA

-852 SINHGLINEHSAYD
+852 SVNHGLIKDCSAYD
-866 EPYYYLSPLYGDR
+866 EPYYYLLPLYGDS
-879 KKRTVAVERLA
+879 KKREVAVERLA
-890 HRIAESKTYVSVQR
+890 HRIAESKTYISVQR

>member
-49 TIIREYERRDE
+49 SIIREYERRDE

-78 GLELAHGEYIGIVES
+78 GIDLARGEYIGIVES

-104 LYKEAV
+104 LYKEATK
-110 ENDLDVVRS
+110 NDLDVVRS
-119 NYYAHRTGEDA
+119 NYYAHRTGEDS
-130 SCDYLVENLAVCGSY
+130 SCDYLVENLAACGSY
-145 DKVFYPI
+145 DKVFHPI

-161 PAIWTSIYKKSMLDK
+161 PAIWTSIYKKSMIDK
-176 EEVRFL
+176 DEVRFL

-202 GRVKLLKDGYL
+202 DRVKLLKDGYL
-213 HYRVDNANSS
+213 HYRIDNANSS

-245 RDHDKFQIIKYWI
+245 RDLDKFQTLKHWI

-290 RIKQAGLI
+290 KIRQAGLI
-298 DSDRFDSRTL
+298 DSDRFESRTL
-308 ARLNKMTNDSEA
+308 ARLNKMLDEPET

-326 GPTEPKRSVLVC
+326 GPSEPRRSVLVC

-343 IADAKT
+343 IADAKS
-349 SVRTLL
+349 SVRALL
-355 DKLSN
+355 DILSN

-366 ISPDSDSLV
+366 VSPDSDSLV
-375 FELKIE
+375 FELKNE
-381 SEGMGRLRSDADILQ
+381 FEGMGRLRSDADVLQ
-396 HRLLGHCDVAAC
+396 HRLLGHCDADAC
-408 RGENISIVALAATDA
+408 RAENISIVALAARDA
-423 NFDDLAAAADGEDA
+423 NFDDLAATADGEDV
-437 YSTDGKSYA
+437 YSTDGKNYA
-446 LRDVDLHAE
+446 LRDVELRVE

-463 SVRAISK
+463 ALRAISK
-470 LDLNHI
+470 LDLNQI
-476 KRFPDNWASLLCSP
+476 KRLPDNWASLLCSS
-490 CAPEA
+490 CSLED
-495 GAGAFYI
+495 GAFGI
-502 AIDDAKEMACCLFDM
+502 AIDDAKEMASCLFDM

-522 KVRVLYGQLLSVW
+522 KVRLLYGQLLSVW

-559 MASVNALFTPHAC
+559 MASVDALFTPHAC
-572 SDNSPFLSV
+572 SDDSPFLSV

-589 KYLEECLDSVLQQSF
+589 KYLEECLDSVIQQSF
-604 NDFEVLLVND
+604 KDFEVLLIND

-625 EVGSRDSRVRVLS
+625 EVASRDSRVRVWS

-653 LARGKRIIFI
+653 LASGKHLIFI
-663 DPDDK
+663 DPDDI

-679 DAMDKSGTLIC
+679 DAMDKSGALIC

-717 CEREVPLEQIWT
+717 YEREVPLEQIWT

-741 LFVDGKVRFPQ
+741 LFVDGTVRFPQ

-771 CRVVPVDV
+771 CKVVPVDV

-805 NLAAADKLKMQELY
+805 NLAVADRLKMRELY
-819 VTIVHRFNHDYSDA
+819 VTIVNRFNRDYSDA

-841 GVYEQLVAIQA
+841 GVYEQLVTIQA
-852 SINHGLINEHSAYD
+852 SINHRLLEECSAYD
-866 EPYYYLSPLYGDR
+866 EPYYYLLPLYGDR
-879 KKRTVAVERLA
+879 KKRAVAVERLA
-890 HRIAESKTYVSVQR
+890 RRIAESKAYVSAQR
-904 LIYKLTGRG
+904 LIYKLTGRA

>member
-49 TIIREYERRDE
+49 SIIREYERRDE

-78 GLELAHGEYIGIVES
+78 GIDLARGEYIGIVES

-104 LYKEAV
+104 LYKEATK
-110 ENDLDVVRS
+110 NDLDVVRS
-119 NYYAHRTGEDA
+119 NYYAHRTGEDS
-130 SCDYLVENLAVCGSY
+130 SCDYLVENLAACGSY
-145 DKVFYPI
+145 DRVFHPI

-161 PAIWTSIYKKSMLDK
+161 PAIWTSIYKKSMIDK
-176 EEVRFL
+176 DEVRFL

-202 GRVKLLKDGYL
+202 DRVKLLKDGYL
-213 HYRVDNANSS
+213 HYRIDNANSS

-245 RDHDKFQIIKYWI
+245 RDLDKFQTLKHWI

-290 RIKQAGLI
+290 KIRQAGLI
-298 DSDRFDSRTL
+298 DSDRFESRTL
-308 ARLNKMTNDSEA
+308 ARLNKMLDEPET

-326 GPTEPKRSVLVC
+326 GPSEPRRSVLVC

-343 IADAKT
+343 IADAKS
-349 SVRTLL
+349 SVRALL
-355 DKLSN
+355 DILSN

-366 ISPDSDSLV
+366 VSPDSDSLV
-375 FELKIE
+375 FELKNE
-381 SEGMGRLRSDADILQ
+381 FEGMGRLRSDADVLQ
-396 HRLLGHCDVAAC
+396 HRLLGHCDADAC
-408 RGENISIVALAATDA
+408 RAENISIVALAARDA
-423 NFDDLAAAADGEDA
+423 NFDDLAATADGEDV
-437 YSTDGKSYA
+437 YSTDGKNYA
-446 LRDVDLHAE
+446 LRDVELRVE

-463 SVRAISK
+463 ALRAISK
-470 LDLNHI
+470 LDLNQI
-476 KRFPDNWASLLCSP
+476 KRLPDNWASLLCSS
-490 CAPEA
+490 CSLED
-495 GAGAFYI
+495 GAFGI
-502 AIDDAKEMACCLFDM
+502 AIDDAKEMASCLFDM

-522 KVRVLYGQLLSVW
+522 KVRLLYGQLLSVW

-559 MASVNALFTPHAC
+559 MASVDALLTPNTG
-572 SDNSPFLSV
+572 SNNSPFLSV

-589 KYLEECLDSVLQQSF
+589 KYLEECLDSVIQQSF
-604 NDFEVLLVND
+604 KDFEVLLIND
-614 GSTDDSLDLLE
+614 GSTDGSLDLLE
-625 EVGSRDSRVRVLS
+625 EVASRDSRVRVWS

-653 LARGKRIIFI
+653 LASGKHLIFI
-663 DPDDK
+663 DPDDI

-679 DAMDKSGTLIC
+679 DAMDKSGALIC

-717 CEREVPLEQIWT
+717 YEREVPLEQIWT

-741 LFVDGKVRFPQ
+741 LFVDGTVRFPQ

-771 CRVVPVDV
+771 CKVVPVDV

-805 NLAAADKLKMQELY
+805 NLAVADRLKMRELY
-819 VTIVHRFNHDYSDA
+819 VTIVNRFNRDYSDA

-841 GVYEQLVAIQA
+841 GVYEQLVTIQA
-852 SINHGLINEHSAYD
+852 SINHRLLEECSAYD
-866 EPYYYLSPLYGDR
+866 EPYYYLLPLYGDR
-879 KKRTVAVERLA
+879 KKRAVAVERLA
-890 HRIAESKTYVSVQR
+890 RRIAESKAYVSAQR

>member
-49 TIIREYERRDE
+49 SIIREYERRDT

-78 GLELAHGEYIGIVES
+78 GIELACGEYIGIVES

-98 LNMFET
+98 LDMFET
-104 LYKEAV
+104 LYTEAV
-110 ENDLDVVRS
+110 KNDLDVVRS
-119 NYYAHRTGEDA
+119 NYYAHRSGEDP
-130 SCDYLVENLAVCGSY
+130 SCDYLVENLATCGSY
-145 DKVFYPI
+145 DKVFHPI

-202 GRVKLLKDGYL
+202 DRVKLLKDGYL
-213 HYRVDNANSS
+213 HYRIDNANSS

-245 RDHDKFQIIKYWI
+245 RDQDKFQILKYWI

-290 RIKQAGLI
+290 TIKEAGLI

-308 ARLNKMTNDSEA
+308 ARLNKMINDSDA
-320 YFLEQY
+320 YYLEQY
-326 GPTEPKRSVLVC
+326 GPIEPRRSILVC

-343 IADAKT
+343 VADAKT
-349 SVRTLL
+349 SVRNLL

-366 ISPDSDSLV
+366 VSPDSESIV
-375 FELKIE
+375 FELKSE
-381 SEGMGRLRSDADILQ
+381 FEGMGRLRSDADVLQ
-396 HRLLGHCDVAAC
+396 HRLLGHCDVTAC
-408 RGENISIVALAATDA
+408 RGESISIVALGASDA
-423 NFDDLAAAADGEDA
+423 NFDDLAAIADGEDA
-437 YSTDGKSYA
+437 YSTDAKNYA
-446 LRDVDLHAE
+446 LRNVELWDE
-455 DSSTLVTA
+455 GSSTLVTA
-463 SVRAISK
+463 ALRAISK
-470 LDLNHI
+470 FDLHQI
-476 KRFPDNWASLLCSP
+476 KQLPVNWASLLCSS
-490 CAPEA
+490 CAP
-495 GAGAFYI
+495 GAEGFDI
-502 AIDDAKEMACCLFDM
+502 AIDDAKEMACCLFGM
-517 SEPYE
+517 SESYE
-522 KVRVLYGQLLSVW
+522 KVRWFYGQLLAVW
-535 SSVRKGYSA
+535 SSVRKGYA
-544 LDWDQACRLREQYYS
+544 TLDWDEACRLREQYYS
-559 MASVNALFTPHAC
+559 MASVDALFAPHAC
-572 SDNSPFLSV
+572 SDVAPFLSV
-581 VVPVYNVS
+581 VVPVYNVHE
-589 KYLEECLDSVLQQSF
+589 YLEECLDSVLQQSF
-604 NDFEVLLVND
+604 KDFEVLLVND
-614 GSTDDSLDLLE
+614 GSTDGSLDLLE
-625 EVGSRDSRVRVLS
+625 EIASRDSRIHVLS

-644 GSARNRGIE
+644 GSARNRAIE
-653 LARGKRIIFI
+653 LARGKRLIFI

-679 DAMDKSGTLIC
+679 DAMDKSGALIC

-717 CEREVPLEQIWT
+717 CEREVLLEQIWT

-741 LFVDGKVRFPQ
+741 LFVDGTVRFPQ

-771 CRVVPVDV
+771 CKVVPVDV

-805 NLAAADKLKMQELY
+805 NLAVADRLKMHELY
-819 VTIVHRFNHDYSDA
+819 VTIVNRFNRDYSDA

-852 SINHGLINEHSAYD
+852 SINHGLIKNCSAYD

-890 HRIAESKTYVSVQR
+890 HRIAKSKTYVSVQR
-904 LIYKLTGRG
+904 LIYRLTGRG

>member
-130 SCDYLVENLAVCGSY
+130 SCDYLVENLAACGSY

-290 RIKQAGLI
+290 RIKQADLI

-349 SVRTLL
+349 SVRALL

-375 FELKIE
+375 FDIKNE

-396 HRLLGHCDVAAC
+396 HRLLGHFDVAAC
-408 RGENISIVALAATDA
+408 RGESISIVALAATDA
-423 NFDDLAAAADGEDA
+423 NFDDLAVTADGEDA

-463 SVRAISK
+463 ALRAISK

-476 KRFPDNWASLLCSP
+476 KRFPDNWASMLCSP

-495 GAGAFYI
+495 GAGAFDI

-522 KVRVLYGQLLSVW
+522 KVRLLYGQLLSVW

-544 LDWDQACRLREQYYS
+544 LDWDQACRLREQYHS
-559 MASVNALFTPHAC
+559 MASVNALFTPHTC

-668 FATDHVFSDLI
+668 FATDHAFSDLI

-805 NLAAADKLKMQELY
+805 NLAVADGLKMHELY
-819 VTIVHRFNHDYSDA
+819 VTIAHRFNHDYSDA

-852 SINHGLINEHSAYD
+852 SINHGLINERSAYD
-866 EPYYYLSPLYGDR
+866 EPYYYLLPLYGDR
-879 KKRTVAVERLA
+879 KKRAVAVERLA

-904 LIYKLTGRG
+904 LICKLTGRG

>member
-49 TIIREYERRDE
+49 SIIREYERRDE

-78 GLELAHGEYIGIVES
+78 GIDLARGEYIGIVES

-104 LYKEAV
+104 LYKEATK
-110 ENDLDVVRS
+110 NDLDVVRS
-119 NYYAHRTGEDA
+119 NYYAHRTGEDS
-130 SCDYLVENLAVCGSY
+130 SCDYLVENLAACGSY
-145 DKVFYPI
+145 DKVFHPI

-161 PAIWTSIYKKSMLDK
+161 PAIWTSIYKKSMIDK
-176 EEVRFL
+176 DEVRFL

-202 GRVKLLKDGYL
+202 DRVKLLKDGYL
-213 HYRVDNANSS
+213 HYRIDNANSS

-245 RDHDKFQIIKYWI
+245 RDLDKFQTLKHWI

-290 RIKQAGLI
+290 KIRQAGLI
-298 DSDRFDSRTL
+298 DSDRFESRTL
-308 ARLNKMTNDSEA
+308 ARLNKMLDEPET

-326 GPTEPKRSVLVC
+326 GPSEPRRSVLVC

-343 IADAKT
+343 IADAKS
-349 SVRTLL
+349 SVRALL
-355 DKLSN
+355 DILSN

-366 ISPDSDSLV
+366 VSPDSDSLV
-375 FELKIE
+375 FELKNE
-381 SEGMGRLRSDADILQ
+381 FEGMGRLRSDADVLQ
-396 HRLLGHCDVAAC
+396 HRLLGHCDADAC
-408 RGENISIVALAATDA
+408 RAENISIVALAARDA
-423 NFDDLAAAADGEDA
+423 NFDDLAATADGEDV
-437 YSTDGKSYA
+437 YSTDGKNYA
-446 LRDVDLHAE
+446 LRDVELRVE

-463 SVRAISK
+463 ALRAISK
-470 LDLNHI
+470 LDLNQI
-476 KRFPDNWASLLCSP
+476 KRLPDNWASLLCSS
-490 CAPEA
+490 CSLED
-495 GAGAFYI
+495 GAFGI
-502 AIDDAKEMACCLFDM
+502 AIDDAKEMASCLFDI

-522 KVRVLYGQLLSVW
+522 KVRLLYGQLLSVW

-559 MASVNALFTPHAC
+559 MASVDALLTPNTG
-572 SDNSPFLSV
+572 SNNSPFLSV

-589 KYLEECLDSVLQQSF
+589 KYLEECLDSVIQQSF
-604 NDFEVLLVND
+604 KDFEVLLIND
-614 GSTDDSLDLLE
+614 GSTDGSLDLLE
-625 EVGSRDSRVRVLS
+625 EVASRDSRVRVWS

-653 LARGKRIIFI
+653 LASGKHLIFI
-663 DPDDK
+663 DPDDI

-679 DAMDKSGTLIC
+679 DAMDKSGALIC

-717 CEREVPLEQIWT
+717 YEREVPLEQIWT

-741 LFVDGKVRFPQ
+741 LFVDGTVRFPQ

-766 EKAGG
+766 EKAG
-771 CRVVPVDV
+771 CCKVVPVDV

-805 NLAAADKLKMQELY
+805 NLAVADRLKMRELY
-819 VTIVHRFNHDYSDA
+819 VTIVNRFNRDYSDA

-841 GVYEQLVAIQA
+841 GVYEQLVTIQA
-852 SINHGLINEHSAYD
+852 SINHRLLKECSAYD
-866 EPYYYLSPLYGDR
+866 EPYYYLLPLYGDR
-879 KKRTVAVERLA
+879 KKRAVAVERLA
-890 HRIAESKTYVSVQR
+890 RRIAESKAYVSAQR
-904 LIYKLTGRG
+904 LIYKLTGRA

>member
-9 LVPICNVERYLRECL
+9 LVPICNVESYLRECL

-49 TIIREYERRDE
+49 SIIREYERRDE

-78 GLELAHGEYIGIVES
+78 GIELARGEYIGIVES

-104 LYKEAV
+104 LYKEAAK
-110 ENDLDVVRS
+110 NDLDVVRS
-119 NYYAHRTGEDA
+119 NYYAHRTGEDS
-130 SCDYLVENLAVCGSY
+130 SCDYLVENLAACGSY
-145 DKVFYPI
+145 DKVFHPI

-161 PAIWTSIYKKSMLDK
+161 PAIWTSIYKKSMIDK

-202 GRVKLLKDGYL
+202 DRVKLLKDGYL
-213 HYRVDNANSS
+213 HYRIDNANSS

-235 EYAEVWDYAK
+235 EYAEVWEYAK

-278 QRFYPRY
+278 QLFYSRY

-290 RIKQAGLI
+290 KIKAAGLI
-298 DSDRFDSRTL
+298 DADRFDSRTL
-308 ARLNKMTNDSEA
+308 ARLNRMTNDSEA

-326 GPTEPKRSVLVC
+326 GSTEPRRSILVC

-343 IADAKT
+343 VADAKT
-349 SVRTLL
+349 SVRALL

-366 ISPDSDSLV
+366 VSPDSDSLV
-375 FELKIE
+375 FELKNE
-381 SEGMGRLRSDADILQ
+381 LEGMGRLRSDADILQ
-396 HRLLGHCDVAAC
+396 HRLLGHCDVIAC
-408 RGENISIVALAATDA
+408 RGESISIVALATTDA
-423 NFDDLAAAADGEDA
+423 NFDDLAATADGEDV
-437 YSTDGKSYA
+437 YSTDGKNYA
-446 LRDVDLHAE
+446 LRDVELRTE
-455 DSSTLVTA
+455 GSSTLVA
-463 SVRAISK
+463 AALRAISK
-470 LDLNHI
+470 LDLNQI
-476 KRFPDNWASLLCSP
+476 KRLPDNWASLLCSS
-490 CAPEA
+490 CALE
-495 GAGAFYI
+495 GGAFGI

-522 KVRVLYGQLLSVW
+522 KVRLLYGQLLPVW
-535 SSVRKGYSA
+535 FSVRKRYSA

-559 MASVNALFTPHAC
+559 MASVDALFTPHAYA
-572 SDNSPFLSV
+572 DNSPFLSV

-604 NDFEVLLVND
+604 KDFEVLLVND
-614 GSTDDSLDLLE
+614 GSTDGSLDLLE
-625 EVGSRDSRVRVLS
+625 EVASRDSRVCVLS

-653 LARGKRIIFI
+653 LARGKRLIFI

-668 FATDHVFSDLI
+668 FATDHVFIDLL
-679 DAMDKSGTLIC
+679 DAMDRSGALIC

-766 EKAGG
+766 KKAGG
-771 CRVVPVDV
+771 CKVVPVDV

-805 NLAAADKLKMQELY
+805 NLAVADKLKMHELY
-819 VTIVHRFNHDYSDA
+819 VTIAHRFNRDYSDA

-904 LIYKLTGRG
+904 LICKLTGRG

>member
-49 TIIREYERRDE
+49 SIIREYERRDE

-78 GLELAHGEYIGIVES
+78 GIDLARGEYIGIVES

-104 LYKEAV
+104 LYKEATK
-110 ENDLDVVRS
+110 NDLDVVRS
-119 NYYAHRTGEDA
+119 NYYAHRTGEDS
-130 SCDYLVENLAVCGSY
+130 SCDYLVENLAACGSY
-145 DKVFYPI
+145 DKVFHPI

-161 PAIWTSIYKKSMLDK
+161 PAIWTSIYKKSMIDK
-176 EEVRFL
+176 DEVRFL

-202 GRVKLLKDGYL
+202 DRVKLLKDGYL
-213 HYRVDNANSS
+213 HYRIDNANSS

-245 RDHDKFQIIKYWI
+245 RDLDKFQTLKHWI

-290 RIKQAGLI
+290 KIRQAGLI
-298 DSDRFDSRTL
+298 DSDRFESRTL
-308 ARLNKMTNDSEA
+308 ARLNKMLDEPET

-326 GPTEPKRSVLVC
+326 GPSEPRRSVLVC

-343 IADAKT
+343 IADAKS
-349 SVRTLL
+349 SVRALL
-355 DKLSN
+355 DVLSN

-366 ISPDSDSLV
+366 VSPDSDSLV
-375 FELKIE
+375 FELKNE
-381 SEGMGRLRSDADILQ
+381 FEGLGRLRSDADVLQ
-396 HRLLGHCDVAAC
+396 HRLLGHCDADAC
-408 RGENISIVALAATDA
+408 RAENISIVALAARDA
-423 NFDDLAAAADGEDA
+423 NFDDLAATADGEDV
-437 YSTDGKSYA
+437 YSTDGKNYA
-446 LRDVDLHAE
+446 LRDVELRVE

-463 SVRAISK
+463 ALRAISK
-470 LDLNHI
+470 LDLNQI
-476 KRFPDNWASLLCSP
+476 KRLPDNWASLLCSS
-490 CAPEA
+490 CSLED
-495 GAGAFYI
+495 GAFGI
-502 AIDDAKEMACCLFDM
+502 AIDDAKEMASCLFDM

-522 KVRVLYGQLLSVW
+522 KVRLLYGQLLSVW

-559 MASVNALFTPHAC
+559 MASVDALFTPHAC
-572 SDNSPFLSV
+572 SDDSPFLSV

-589 KYLEECLDSVLQQSF
+589 KYLEECLDSVIQQSF
-604 NDFEVLLVND
+604 KDFEVLLIND
-614 GSTDDSLDLLE
+614 GSTDGSLDLLE
-625 EVGSRDSRVRVLS
+625 EVASRDSRVRVWS

-653 LARGKRIIFI
+653 LASGKHLIFI
-663 DPDDK
+663 DPDDI

-679 DAMDKSGTLIC
+679 DAMDKSGALIC

-696 LKPSGKIKSEF
+696 IKPSGKIKSEF

-717 CEREVPLEQIWT
+717 YEREVPLEQIWT

-766 EKAGG
+766 EKAG
-771 CRVVPVDV
+771 CCKVVPVDV

-805 NLAAADKLKMQELY
+805 NLAVADRLKMRELY
-819 VTIVHRFNHDYSDA
+819 VTIVNRFNRDYSDA

-841 GVYEQLVAIQA
+841 GVYEQLVTIQA
-852 SINHGLINEHSAYD
+852 SINHRLLKECSAYD
-866 EPYYYLSPLYGDR
+866 EPYYYLLPLYGDR
-879 KKRTVAVERLA
+879 KKRAVAVERLA
-890 HRIAESKTYVSVQR
+890 RRIAESKAYVSAQR
-904 LIYKLTGRG
+904 LI

>member
-49 TIIREYERRDE
+49 SIIREYERRDE

-78 GLELAHGEYIGIVES
+78 GIDLARGEYIGIVES

-104 LYKEAV
+104 LYKEATK
-110 ENDLDVVRS
+110 NDLDVVRS
-119 NYYAHRTGEDA
+119 NYYAHRTGEDS
-130 SCDYLVENLAVCGSY
+130 SCDYLVENLAACGSY
-145 DKVFYPI
+145 DKVFHPI

-161 PAIWTSIYKKSMLDK
+161 PAIWTSIYKKSMIDK
-176 EEVRFL
+176 DEVRFL

-202 GRVKLLKDGYL
+202 DRVKLLKDGYL
-213 HYRVDNANSS
+213 HYRIDNANSS

-245 RDHDKFQIIKYWI
+245 RDLDKFQTLKHWI

-290 RIKQAGLI
+290 KIRQAGLI
-298 DSDRFDSRTL
+298 DSDRFESRTL
-308 ARLNKMTNDSEA
+308 ARLNKMLDEPET

-326 GPTEPKRSVLVC
+326 GPSEPRRSVLVC

-343 IADAKT
+343 IADAKS
-349 SVRTLL
+349 SVRALL
-355 DKLSN
+355 DILSN

-366 ISPDSDSLV
+366 VSPDSDSLV
-375 FELKIE
+375 FELKNE
-381 SEGMGRLRSDADILQ
+381 FEGMGRLRSDADVLQ
-396 HRLLGHCDVAAC
+396 HRLLGHCDADAC
-408 RGENISIVALAATDA
+408 RAENISIVALAARDA
-423 NFDDLAAAADGEDA
+423 NFDDLAATADGEDV
-437 YSTDGKSYA
+437 YSTDGKNYA
-446 LRDVDLHAE
+446 LRDVELRVE

-463 SVRAISK
+463 ALRAISK
-470 LDLNHI
+470 LDLNQI
-476 KRFPDNWASLLCSP
+476 KRLPDNWASLLCSS
-490 CAPEA
+490 CSLED
-495 GAGAFYI
+495 GAFGI
-502 AIDDAKEMACCLFDM
+502 AIDDAKEMASCLFDI

-522 KVRVLYGQLLSVW
+522 KVRLLYGQLLSVW

-559 MASVNALFTPHAC
+559 MASVDALLTPNTG
-572 SDNSPFLSV
+572 SNNSPFLSV

-589 KYLEECLDSVLQQSF
+589 KYLEECLDSVIQQSF
-604 NDFEVLLVND
+604 KDFEVLLIND
-614 GSTDDSLDLLE
+614 GSTDGSLDLLE
-625 EVGSRDSRVRVLS
+625 EVASRDSRVRVWS

-653 LARGKRIIFI
+653 LASGKHLIFI
-663 DPDDK
+663 DPDDI

-679 DAMDKSGTLIC
+679 DAMDKSGALIC

-717 CEREVPLEQIWT
+717 YEREVPLEQIWT

-741 LFVDGKVRFPQ
+741 LFVDGTVRFPQ

-771 CRVVPVDV
+771 CKVVPVDV
-779 YHYRV
+779 YHYRI

-805 NLAAADKLKMQELY
+805 NLAVADRLKMRELY
-819 VTIVHRFNHDYSDA
+819 VTIVNRFNRDYSDA

-841 GVYEQLVAIQA
+841 GVYEQLVTIQA
-852 SINHGLINEHSAYD
+852 SINHRLLEECSAYD
-866 EPYYYLSPLYGDR
+866 EPYYYLLPLYGDR
-879 KKRTVAVERLA
+879 KKRAVAVERLA
-890 HRIAESKTYVSVQR
+890 RRIAESKAYVSAQR
-904 LIYKLTGRG
+904 LIYKLTGRA

>member
-1 MKNPKVSI
+1 MLKNPKVSI

-78 GLELAHGEYIGIVES
+78 GLELARGEYVGIVES

-110 ENDLDVVRS
+110 KNDLDVVRS
-119 NYYAHRTGEDA
+119 NYYAHRTEEDS

-145 DKVFYPI
+145 DKVFHPI

-176 EEVRFL
+176 EAVRFL

-202 GRVKLLKDGYL
+202 DRVKLLKDGYL
-213 HYRVDNANSS
+213 HYRIDNANSS

-245 RDHDKFQIIKYWI
+245 RDRDKFQIIKYWI

-290 RIKQAGLI
+290 KIKQAGLI

-308 ARLNKMTNDSEA
+308 ARLNKMIDDTEA

-326 GPTEPKRSVLVC
+326 GPTEPRRSILVC

-343 IADAKT
+343 VADAKT
-349 SVRTLL
+349 SVRNLL

-366 ISPDSDSLV
+366 VSPDSESIV
-375 FELKIE
+375 FELKNE
-381 SEGMGRLRSDADILQ
+381 FEGMGRLRSDADVLQ
-396 HRLLGHCDVAAC
+396 HRLLGHCDASAC
-408 RGENISIVALAATDA
+408 RAESISIVAFAARDA
-423 NFDDLAAAADGEDA
+423 IFDDLAAIADGEDA
-437 YSTDGKSYA
+437 YSTDGKNYA
-446 LRDVDLHAE
+446 LRDVELRVE
-455 DSSTLVTA
+455 GSSTLVTA
-463 SVRAISK
+463 ALRAISK

-495 GAGAFYI
+495 GAFDI
-502 AIDDAKEMACCLFDM
+502 AIDDAKEMACCFFGM

-522 KVRVLYGQLLSVW
+522 KERLLYGQLLSVW

-544 LDWDQACRLREQYYS
+544 LDWDQACRLREQYDS
-559 MASVNALFTPHAC
+559 MAGAGSLLAPHAC
-572 SDNSPFLSV
+572 SDVAPSLSV
-581 VVPVYNVS
+581 IIPVYNVRE
-589 KYLEECLDSVLQQSF
+589 YLEECLDSVLQQSF
-604 NDFEVLLVND
+604 NDVEVLLVND
-614 GSTDDSLDLLE
+614 GSTDDSLDLIE
-625 EVGSRDSRVRVLS
+625 KAASRDSRVRVLS

-644 GSARNRGIE
+644 GSARNRAIE
-653 LARGKRIIFI
+653 LARGKRLIFI

-679 DAMDKSGTLIC
+679 DAMDKSGALIC

-805 NLAAADKLKMQELY
+805 NLAVADGLKMHELY
-819 VTIVHRFNHDYSDA
+819 VTIAHRFNRDYSDA

-852 SINHGLINEHSAYD
+852 SINHGLIKECSAYD
-866 EPYYYLSPLYGDR
+866 EPYYYLLPLYGDPKNR
-879 KKRTVAVERLA
+879 AVAVERLA

>member
-1 MKNPKVSI
+1 MLKNPKVSI

-49 TIIREYERRDE
+49 SIIREYERRDE

-78 GLELAHGEYIGIVES
+78 GIELARGEYIGIVES

-104 LYKEAV
+104 LYKEAAK
-110 ENDLDVVRS
+110 NDLDIVRS
-119 NYYAHRTGEDA
+119 NYYAHRTGEDS
-130 SCDYLVENLAVCGSY
+130 SCDYLVENLAACGSY
-145 DKVFYPI
+145 DKVFHPI

-161 PAIWTSIYKKSMLDK
+161 PAIWTSIYKKSMIDK
-176 EEVRFL
+176 GEVRFL

-202 GRVKLLKDGYL
+202 DRVKLLKDGYL
-213 HYRVDNANSS
+213 HYRIDNASSS

-245 RDHDKFQIIKYWI
+245 RDHDKYRVIKYWI

-290 RIKQAGLI
+290 KIKAAGLI

-308 ARLNKMTNDSEA
+308 ARLNRMTNDSEA

-326 GPTEPKRSVLVC
+326 GSTEPRRSILVC

-343 IADAKT
+343 VADAKT
-349 SVRTLL
+349 SVRALL

-366 ISPDSDSLV
+366 VSPDSDSLV
-375 FELKIE
+375 FELKNE
-381 SEGMGRLRSDADILQ
+381 FEGMGRLRSDADVLQ
-396 HRLLGHCDVAAC
+396 HRLLGHCDADAC
-408 RGENISIVALAATDA
+408 RAENISIVALAARDA
-423 NFDDLAAAADGEDA
+423 NFDNLAATADGEDV
-437 YSTDGKSYA
+437 YSTDGKNYA
-446 LRDVDLHAE
+446 LRDVELRVE
-455 DSSTLVTA
+455 GFSTLVTA
-463 SVRAISK
+463 ALRAISK
-470 LDLNHI
+470 LDLNQI
-476 KRFPDNWASLLCSP
+476 KRLPDNWASLLCSS
-490 CAPEA
+490 CALE
-495 GAGAFYI
+495 GGAFGI
-502 AIDDAKEMACCLFDM
+502 AIDDAKEMASCLFDM

-522 KVRVLYGQLLSVW
+522 KVRLLYGQLLSVW
-535 SSVRKGYSA
+535 SSVRKGYSS

-559 MASVNALFTPHAC
+559 MATVDALFTPHAY
-572 SDNSPFLSV
+572 SDNSPYLSV

-625 EVGSRDSRVRVLS
+625 EVASRDSRVRVLS

-663 DPDDK
+663 DPDDI
-668 FATDHVFSDLI
+668 FATDHVFSELI
-679 DAMDKSGTLIC
+679 DAMDRSGALIC

-741 LFVDGKVRFPQ
+741 LFVDGTVRFPQ

-771 CRVVPVDV
+771 CKVVPVDV

-784 GYKETEWTVARVR
+784 GYKETEWTVTRVR

-805 NLAAADKLKMQELY
+805 NLAVADKLKMHELY
-819 VTIVHRFNHDYSDA
+819 VTIAHRFNRDYSDA

-852 SINHGLINEHSAYD
+852 AINHGLIKECSAYD
-866 EPYYYLSPLYGDR
+866 EPYYYLLPLYGDR
-879 KKRTVAVERLA
+879 KRRAVAVERLA
-890 HRIAESKTYVSVQR
+890 RRIAESKAYVSAQR

>member
-49 TIIREYERRDE
+49 SIIREYERRDE

-78 GLELAHGEYIGIVES
+78 GIDLARGEYIGIVES

-104 LYKEAV
+104 LYKEATK
-110 ENDLDVVRS
+110 NDLDVVRS
-119 NYYAHRTGEDA
+119 NYYAHRTGEDS
-130 SCDYLVENLAVCGSY
+130 SCDYLVENLAACGSY
-145 DKVFYPI
+145 DKVFHPI

-161 PAIWTSIYKKSMLDK
+161 PAIWTSIYKKSMIDK
-176 EEVRFL
+176 DEVRFL

-202 GRVKLLKDGYL
+202 DRVKLLKDGYL
-213 HYRVDNANSS
+213 HYRIDNANSS

-245 RDHDKFQIIKYWI
+245 RDLDKFQTLKHWI

-290 RIKQAGLI
+290 KIRQAGLI
-298 DSDRFDSRTL
+298 DSDRFESRTL
-308 ARLNKMTNDSEA
+308 ARLNKMLDEPET

-326 GPTEPKRSVLVC
+326 GPSEPRRSVLVC

-343 IADAKT
+343 IADAKS
-349 SVRTLL
+349 SVRALL
-355 DKLSN
+355 DILSN

-366 ISPDSDSLV
+366 VSPDSDSLV
-375 FELKIE
+375 FELKNE
-381 SEGMGRLRSDADILQ
+381 FEGMGRLRSDADVLQ
-396 HRLLGHCDVAAC
+396 HRLLGHCDADAC
-408 RGENISIVALAATDA
+408 RAENISIVALAARDA
-423 NFDDLAAAADGEDA
+423 NFDDLAATADGEDV
-437 YSTDGKSYA
+437 YSTDGKNYA
-446 LRDVDLHAE
+446 LRDVELRVE

-463 SVRAISK
+463 ALRAISK
-470 LDLNHI
+470 LDLNQI
-476 KRFPDNWASLLCSP
+476 KRLPDNWASLLCSS
-490 CAPEA
+490 CSLED
-495 GAGAFYI
+495 GAFGI
-502 AIDDAKEMACCLFDM
+502 AIDDAKEMASCLFDM

-522 KVRVLYGQLLSVW
+522 KVRLLYGQLLSVW

-559 MASVNALFTPHAC
+559 MASVDALLTPNTG
-572 SDNSPFLSV
+572 SNNSPFLSV

-589 KYLEECLDSVLQQSF
+589 KYLEECLDSVIQQSF
-604 NDFEVLLVND
+604 KDFEVLLIND
-614 GSTDDSLDLLE
+614 GSTDGSLDLLE
-625 EVGSRDSRVRVLS
+625 EVASRDSRVRVWS

-653 LARGKRIIFI
+653 LASGKHLIFI
-663 DPDDK
+663 DPDDI

-679 DAMDKSGTLIC
+679 DAMDKSGALIC

-717 CEREVPLEQIWT
+717 YEREVPLEQIWT

-741 LFVDGKVRFPQ
+741 LFVDGTVRFPQ

-766 EKAGG
+766 EKAG
-771 CRVVPVDV
+771 CCKVVPVDV

-805 NLAAADKLKMQELY
+805 NLAVADRLKMRELY
-819 VTIVHRFNHDYSDA
+819 VTIVNRFNRDYSDA

-841 GVYEQLVAIQA
+841 GVYEQLVTIQA
-852 SINHGLINEHSAYD
+852 SINHRLLKECSAYD
-866 EPYYYLSPLYGDR
+866 EPYYYLLPLYGDR
-879 KKRTVAVERLA
+879 KKRAVAVERLA
-890 HRIAESKTYVSVQR
+890 RRIAESKAYVSAQR
-904 LIYKLTGRG
+904 LIYKLTGRA

>member
-49 TIIREYERRDE
+49 SIIREYERRDE

-78 GLELAHGEYIGIVES
+78 GIELARGEYIGIVES

-104 LYKEAV
+104 LYKEAAK
-110 ENDLDVVRS
+110 NDLDVVRS
-119 NYYAHRTGEDA
+119 NYYAHRTGEDS
-130 SCDYLVENLAVCGSY
+130 SCDYLVENLAACGSY
-145 DKVFYPI
+145 DKVFHPI

-161 PAIWTSIYKKSMLDK
+161 PAIWTSIYKKSMIDK

-202 GRVKLLKDGYL
+202 NRVKLLKDGYL
-213 HYRVDNANSS
+213 HYRIDNASSS

-290 RIKQAGLI
+290 KIKAAGLI

-308 ARLNKMTNDSEA
+308 ARLNRMTNNSEA

-326 GPTEPKRSVLVC
+326 GSTEPRRSILVC

-343 IADAKT
+343 VTDAKT
-349 SVRTLL
+349 SVRALL
-355 DKLSN
+355 DKLSD

-366 ISPDSDSLV
+366 VSPDSDSLV
-375 FELKIE
+375 FELKNE
-381 SEGMGRLRSDADILQ
+381 FEGMGRLRSDADVLQ
-396 HRLLGHCDVAAC
+396 HRLLGHCDAGAC
-408 RGENISIVALAATDA
+408 RTENISIVALAARDA
-423 NFDDLAAAADGEDA
+423 NFDDLAATADGEDV
-437 YSTDGKSYA
+437 YSTDGKNYA
-446 LRDVDLHAE
+446 LRDVELRVE
-455 DSSTLVTA
+455 GSSTLVTA
-463 SVRAISK
+463 ALCAIAK
-470 LDLNHI
+470 LDLNQI
-476 KRFPDNWASLLCSP
+476 KRLPDNWASLLCSS
-490 CAPEA
+490 CALE
-495 GAGAFYI
+495 GGAFGI
-502 AIDDAKEMACCLFDM
+502 AIDDAKEMASCLLDM

-522 KVRVLYGQLLSVW
+522 KVRLLYGQLLSVW
-535 SSVRKGYSA
+535 SSVRKGYSS

-559 MASVNALFTPHAC
+559 MATVDALFTPHAY

-625 EVGSRDSRVRVLS
+625 EVASRDSRVRVLS

-663 DPDDK
+663 DPDDI
-668 FATDHVFSDLI
+668 FATDHVFSELI
-679 DAMDKSGTLIC
+679 DAMDGSGALIC

-696 LKPSGKIKSEF
+696 LKSSGKIKSEF

-741 LFVDGKVRFPQ
+741 LFVDGTVRFPQ

-771 CRVVPVDV
+771 CKVVPVDV

-805 NLAAADKLKMQELY
+805 NLAVADKLKMHELY
-819 VTIVHRFNHDYSDA
+819 VTIAHRFNRDYSDA

-852 SINHGLINEHSAYD
+852 SINHGLIKESSAYD
-866 EPYYYLSPLYGDR
+866 EPYYYLLPLYGDR
-879 KKRTVAVERLA
+879 KRRAVAVERLA
-890 HRIAESKTYVSVQR
+890 RRIAESKAYVSAQR

>member
-1 MKNPKVSI
+1 MINPKVSI
-9 LVPICNVERYLRECL
+9 LVPICNVECFLRECL
-24 NSLVNQTLREI
+24 DSLVNQSLRDI
-35 EIICINDGSTDSSL
+35 EIICINDGSTDNSL
-49 TIIREYERRDE
+49 PIIREYERRDE

-78 GLELAHGEYIGIVES
+78 GIELARGEYIGIVES

-98 LNMFET
+98 LDMFET
-104 LYKEAV
+104 LYCEAAK
-110 ENDLDVVRS
+110 NDLDVVRS
-119 NYYAHRTGEDA
+119 NYYAHRTGEDS

-145 DKVFYPI
+145 NKVFHPI
-152 DNPRVFMCQ
+152 DDPRVFMCQ

-202 GRVKLLKDGYL
+202 DRVKLLKDGYL
-213 HYRVDNANSS
+213 HYRIDNASSS

-245 RDHDKFQIIKYWI
+245 RDRDKFQIIKYWI

-278 QRFYPRY
+278 QLFYPRY

-290 RIKQAGLI
+290 KIKEAGLI
-298 DSDRFDSRTL
+298 DSDRFDPRTL
-308 ARLNKMTNDSEA
+308 ARLNRMTNDSEA

-326 GPTEPKRSVLVC
+326 GPTEPRRSILVC

-343 IADAKT
+343 VADAKT
-349 SVRTLL
+349 SMRALL

-360 DDEVFV
+360 DDEVFLV
-366 ISPDSDSLV
+366 SPDSDSLV
-375 FELKIE
+375 FELKNE
-381 SEGMGRLRSDADILQ
+381 FEGMGRLRSDADVLQ
-396 HRLLGHCDVAAC
+396 HRLLGHCDADAC
-408 RGENISIVALAATDA
+408 RAENISIVALAARDA
-423 NFDDLAAAADGEDA
+423 NFDDLAATADGEDA
-437 YSTDGKSYA
+437 YSTDGKNYA
-446 LRDVDLHAE
+446 LRDIELRFE

-463 SVRAISK
+463 VLRAISK
-470 LDLNHI
+470 LDLNQI
-476 KRFPDNWASLLCSP
+476 KRLPDNWVSLLCSP
-490 CAPEA
+490 CALEA
-495 GAGAFYI
+495 GAFGI
-502 AIDDAKEMACCLFDM
+502 AIDDAKEMACCLFGM

-522 KVRVLYGQLLSVW
+522 KVRLLYGQLLSVW

-559 MASVNALFTPHAC
+559 MASVEALFTPHAF

-604 NDFEVLLVND
+604 KDFEVLLVND
-614 GSTDDSLDLLE
+614 GSTDGSLDLLE
-625 EVGSRDSRVRVLS
+625 EAASRDSRVRVLS

-653 LARGKRIIFI
+653 LARGKRLIFI
-663 DPDDK
+663 DPDDI
-668 FATDHVFSDLI
+668 FATDHVFDDLI
-679 DAMDKSGTLIC
+679 DAMDKSGALIC

-707 SFDESFYHVS
+707 SFDESFYDVS
-717 CEREVPLEQIWT
+717 CEREVPLEHIWT

-741 LFVDGKVRFPQ
+741 LFVDGNVRFPQ

-784 GYKETEWTVARVR
+784 GHKETEWTVARVR

-805 NLAAADKLKMQELY
+805 NLAVADRLKMRELY
-819 VTIVHRFNHDYSDA
+819 VTIANRFNRDYSDA
-833 ILKQIKDP
+833 ILQQIKDP
-841 GVYEQLVAIQA
+841 GVYEQLVTIQA
-852 SINHGLINEHSAYD
+852 SINHGLIKECSAYG
-866 EPYYYLSPLYGDR
+866 EPYYYLLPLYGVR
-879 KKRTVAVERLA
+879 KKQAVAVERLA
-890 HRIAESKTYVSVQR
+890 HRIAESKAYVSAQR
-904 LIYKLTGRG
+904 LITKLTGRG

>member
-9 LVPICNVERYLRECL
+9 LVPICNVESYLRECL

-49 TIIREYERRDE
+49 SIIREYERRDE

-78 GLELAHGEYIGIVES
+78 GIELARGEYIGIVES

-104 LYKEAV
+104 LYKEAAK
-110 ENDLDVVRS
+110 NDLDVVRS
-119 NYYAHRTGEDA
+119 NYYAHRTGEDS
-130 SCDYLVENLAVCGSY
+130 SCDYLVENLAACGSY
-145 DKVFYPI
+145 DKVFHPI

-161 PAIWTSIYKKSMLDK
+161 PAIWTSIYKKSMIDN

-202 GRVKLLKDGYL
+202 DRVKLLKDGYL
-213 HYRVDNANSS
+213 HYRIDNANSS

-235 EYAEVWDYAK
+235 EYAEVWEYAK

-278 QRFYPRY
+278 QLFYSRY
-285 VEEFS
+285 VDEFS
-290 RIKQAGLI
+290 KIKAAGLI
-298 DSDRFDSRTL
+298 DADRFDSRTL
-308 ARLNKMTNDSEA
+308 ARLNRMTNDSEA

-326 GPTEPKRSVLVC
+326 GSTEPRRSILVC

-343 IADAKT
+343 VADAKT
-349 SVRTLL
+349 SVRALL

-366 ISPDSDSLV
+366 VSPDSDSLV
-375 FELKIE
+375 FELKNE
-381 SEGMGRLRSDADILQ
+381 LEGMGRLRSDADILQ
-396 HRLLGHCDVAAC
+396 HRLLGHCDVIAC
-408 RGENISIVALAATDA
+408 RGESISIVALATTDA
-423 NFDDLAAAADGEDA
+423 NFDDLAATADGEDV
-437 YSTDGKSYA
+437 YSTDGKNYA
-446 LRDVDLHAE
+446 LRDVELRTE
-455 DSSTLVTA
+455 GSSTLVA
-463 SVRAISK
+463 AALRAISK
-470 LDLNHI
+470 LDLNQI
-476 KRFPDNWASLLCSP
+476 KRLPDNWASLLCSS
-490 CAPEA
+490 CALE
-495 GAGAFYI
+495 GGAFGI

-522 KVRVLYGQLLSVW
+522 KVRLLYGQLLPVW
-535 SSVRKGYSA
+535 FSVRKRYSA

-559 MASVNALFTPHAC
+559 MASVDALFTPHAYA
-572 SDNSPFLSV
+572 DNSPFLSV

-604 NDFEVLLVND
+604 KDFEVLLVND
-614 GSTDDSLDLLE
+614 GSTDGSLDLLE
-625 EVGSRDSRVRVLS
+625 EVASRDSRVRVLS

-653 LARGKRIIFI
+653 LARGKRLIFI

-668 FATDHVFSDLI
+668 FATDHVFIDLL
-679 DAMDKSGTLIC
+679 DAMDRSGALIC

-696 LKPSGKIKSEF
+696 LTPSGKIKSEF

-766 EKAGG
+766 KKAGG
-771 CRVVPVDV
+771 CKVVPVDV

-805 NLAAADKLKMQELY
+805 NLAVADKLKMHELY
-819 VTIVHRFNHDYSDA
+819 VTIAHRFNRDYSDA

-904 LIYKLTGRG
+904 LICKLTGRG

>member
-49 TIIREYERRDE
+49 SIIREYERRDE

-78 GLELAHGEYIGIVES
+78 GIDLARGEYIGIVES

-104 LYKEAV
+104 LYKEATK
-110 ENDLDVVRS
+110 NDLDVVRS
-119 NYYAHRTGEDA
+119 NYYAHRTGEDS
-130 SCDYLVENLAVCGSY
+130 SCDYLVENLAACGSY
-145 DKVFYPI
+145 DKVFHPI

-161 PAIWTSIYKKSMLDK
+161 PAIWTSIYKKSMIDK
-176 EEVRFL
+176 DEVRFL

-202 GRVKLLKDGYL
+202 DRVKLLKDGYL
-213 HYRVDNANSS
+213 HYRIDNANSS

-245 RDHDKFQIIKYWI
+245 RDLDKFQTLKHWI

-290 RIKQAGLI
+290 KIRQAGLI
-298 DSDRFDSRTL
+298 DSDRFESRTL
-308 ARLNKMTNDSEA
+308 ARLNKMLDEPET

-326 GPTEPKRSVLVC
+326 GPSEPRRSVLVC

-343 IADAKT
+343 IADAKS
-349 SVRTLL
+349 SVRALL
-355 DKLSN
+355 DVLSN

-366 ISPDSDSLV
+366 VSPDSDSLV
-375 FELKIE
+375 FELKNE
-381 SEGMGRLRSDADILQ
+381 FEGMGRLRSDADVLQ
-396 HRLLGHCDVAAC
+396 HRLLGHCDADAC
-408 RGENISIVALAATDA
+408 RAENISIVALAARDA
-423 NFDDLAAAADGEDA
+423 NFDDLAATADGEDV
-437 YSTDGKSYA
+437 YSTDGKNYA
-446 LRDVDLHAE
+446 LRDVELRVE

-463 SVRAISK
+463 ALRAISK
-470 LDLNHI
+470 LDLNQI
-476 KRFPDNWASLLCSP
+476 KRLPDNWASLLCSS
-490 CAPEA
+490 CSLED
-495 GAGAFYI
+495 GAFGI
-502 AIDDAKEMACCLFDM
+502 AIDDAKEMASCLFDM

-522 KVRVLYGQLLSVW
+522 KVRLLYGQLLSVW

-559 MASVNALFTPHAC
+559 MASVDALLTPNTG
-572 SDNSPFLSV
+572 SNNSPFLSV

-589 KYLEECLDSVLQQSF
+589 KYLEECLDSVIQQSF
-604 NDFEVLLVND
+604 KDFEVLLIND

-625 EVGSRDSRVRVLS
+625 EVASRDSRVRVWS

-653 LARGKRIIFI
+653 LASGKHLIFI
-663 DPDDK
+663 DPDDI

-679 DAMDKSGTLIC
+679 DAMDKSGALIC

-696 LKPSGKIKSEF
+696 IKPSGKIKSEF

-717 CEREVPLEQIWT
+717 YEREVPLEQIWT

-741 LFVDGKVRFPQ
+741 LFVDGTVRFPQ

-771 CRVVPVDV
+771 CKVVPVDV

-805 NLAAADKLKMQELY
+805 NLAVADRLKMRELY
-819 VTIVHRFNHDYSDA
+819 VTIVNRFNRDYSDA

-841 GVYEQLVAIQA
+841 GVYEQLVTIQA
-852 SINHGLINEHSAYD
+852 SINHRLLEECSAYD
-866 EPYYYLSPLYGDR
+866 EPYYYLLPLYGDR
-879 KKRTVAVERLA
+879 KKRAVAVERLA
-890 HRIAESKTYVSVQR
+890 RRIAESKAYVSAQR
-904 LIYKLTGRG
+904 LIYKLTRRA

>member
-1 MKNPKVSI
+1 MLKNPKVSI
-9 LVPICNVERYLRECL
+9 LVPICNVESYLRECL

-49 TIIREYERRDE
+49 SIIREYERRDE

-78 GLELAHGEYIGIVES
+78 GIELARGEYIGIVES

-104 LYKEAV
+104 LYKEAAK
-110 ENDLDVVRS
+110 NDLDVVRS
-119 NYYAHRTGEDA
+119 NYYAHRTGEDS
-130 SCDYLVENLAVCGSY
+130 SCDYLVENLAACGSY
-145 DKVFYPI
+145 DKVFHPI

-161 PAIWTSIYKKSMLDK
+161 PAIWTSIYKKSMIDK

-202 GRVKLLKDGYL
+202 DRVKLLKDGYL
-213 HYRVDNANSS
+213 HYRIDNANSS

-235 EYAEVWDYAK
+235 EYAEVWEYAK

-278 QRFYPRY
+278 QLFYSRY

-290 RIKQAGLI
+290 KIKAAGLI
-298 DSDRFDSRTL
+298 DADRFDSRTL
-308 ARLNKMTNDSEA
+308 ARLNRMTNDSEA

-326 GPTEPKRSVLVC
+326 GSTEPRRSILVC

-343 IADAKT
+343 VADAKT
-349 SVRTLL
+349 SVRALL

-366 ISPDSDSLV
+366 VSPDSDSLV
-375 FELKIE
+375 FELKNE
-381 SEGMGRLRSDADILQ
+381 LEGMGRLRSDADILQ
-396 HRLLGHCDVAAC
+396 HRLLGHCDVIAC
-408 RGENISIVALAATDA
+408 RGESISIVALATTDA
-423 NFDDLAAAADGEDA
+423 NFDDLAATADGEDV
-437 YSTDGKSYA
+437 YSTDGKNYA
-446 LRDVDLHAE
+446 LRDVELRTE
-455 DSSTLVTA
+455 GSSTLVA
-463 SVRAISK
+463 AALRAISK
-470 LDLNHI
+470 LDLNQI
-476 KRFPDNWASLLCSP
+476 KRLPDNWASLLCSS
-490 CAPEA
+490 CALE
-495 GAGAFYI
+495 GGAFGI

-522 KVRVLYGQLLSVW
+522 KVRLLYGQLLPVW
-535 SSVRKGYSA
+535 FSVRKRYSA
-544 LDWDQACRLREQYYS
+544 LVWDQACRLREQYYS
-559 MASVNALFTPHAC
+559 MASVDALFTPHAYA
-572 SDNSPFLSV
+572 DNSPFLSV

-604 NDFEVLLVND
+604 KDFEVLLVND
-614 GSTDDSLDLLE
+614 GSTDGSLDLLE
-625 EVGSRDSRVRVLS
+625 EVASRDSRVRVLS

-653 LARGKRIIFI
+653 LARGKRLIFI

-668 FATDHVFSDLI
+668 FATDHVFIDLL
-679 DAMDKSGTLIC
+679 DAMDRSGALIC

-766 EKAGG
+766 KKAGG
-771 CRVVPVDV
+771 CKVVPVDV

-805 NLAAADKLKMQELY
+805 NLAVADKLKMHELY
-819 VTIVHRFNHDYSDA
+819 VTIAHRFNRDYSDA

-904 LIYKLTGRG
+904 LICKLTGRG

>member
-49 TIIREYERRDE
+49 SIIREYERRDT

-78 GLELAHGEYIGIVES
+78 GIELACGEYIGIVES

-104 LYKEAV
+104 LYTEAV
-110 ENDLDVVRS
+110 KNDLDVVRS
-119 NYYAHRTGEDA
+119 NYYAHRSGEDP
-130 SCDYLVENLAVCGSY
+130 SCDYLVENLATCGSY
-145 DKVFYPI
+145 DKVFHPI

-213 HYRVDNANSS
+213 HYRIDNANSS

-245 RDHDKFQIIKYWI
+245 RDHEKFQILKYWI

-290 RIKQAGLI
+290 KIKQAGLI

-308 ARLNKMTNDSEA
+308 ARLNKMINDSEA

-326 GPTEPKRSVLVC
+326 GPTEPRRSILVC

-343 IADAKT
+343 VADAKT
-349 SVRTLL
+349 SVRNLL

-366 ISPDSDSLV
+366 VSPESESIV
-375 FELKIE
+375 FELKNE
-381 SEGMGRLRSDADILQ
+381 FEGMGRLRSDADVLQ
-396 HRLLGHCDVAAC
+396 HRLLGHCDVTAC
-408 RGENISIVALAATDA
+408 RGGNISIVAFGASDA
-423 NFDDLAAAADGEDA
+423 IFDDLAATADGEDA
-437 YSTDGKSYA
+437 YSTDAKNYA
-446 LRDVDLHAE
+446 LRNVELWAE
-455 DSSTLVTA
+455 GSSTLVTA
-463 SVRAISK
+463 ALRAIST
-470 LDLNHI
+470 LDLNQI
-476 KRFPDNWASLLCSP
+476 KQLPVNWAALLCSS
-490 CAPEA
+490 CSSEVES
-495 GAGAFYI
+495 FDI
-502 AIDDAKEMACCLFDM
+502 AIDDAKKMASCLFGM
-517 SEPYE
+517 SESYE
-522 KVRVLYGQLLSVW
+522 KTRLLYGQLLSVW
-535 SSVRKGYSA
+535 SSVRKGYSS
-544 LDWDQACRLREQYYS
+544 LDWDQACRLREQYDS
-559 MASVNALFTPHAC
+559 MAGAGSLLAPYAC
-572 SDNSPFLSV
+572 SDVAPSLSV
-581 VVPVYNVS
+581 IIPVYNVRE
-589 KYLEECLDSVLQQSF
+589 YLEECLDSVLQQSF
-604 NDFEVLLVND
+604 NDVEVLLVND
-614 GSTDDSLDLLE
+614 GSTDGSLDLLE
-625 EVGSRDSRVRVLS
+625 EIASRDSRINVLS

-644 GSARNRGIE
+644 GSARNRAIE
-653 LARGKRIIFI
+653 LARGKRLIFI

-679 DAMDKSGTLIC
+679 DAMDKSGALIC

-741 LFVDGKVRFPQ
+741 LFVDGTVRFPQ

-771 CRVVPVDV
+771 CKVVPVDV

-805 NLAAADKLKMQELY
+805 NLAVADRLKMHELY
-819 VTIVHRFNHDYSDA
+819 VTIVNRFNRDYSDA

-866 EPYYYLSPLYGDR
+866 EPYYYLLPLYGDQ
-879 KKRTVAVERLA
+879 KKRAVAVERLA